1 MQDDLQ
7 EQARS
12 RAAAQTRRRKRRIWV
27 AGLCC
32 AVAAATAYALTRPAL
47 TMTQQTFCGQ
57 EAHTHD
63 ESCYE
68 TILICGQDEQLPVE
82 QPTPHVHTE
91 DCYAAHL
98 VLVCGQEESEEHTH
112 TEDCYQTQYELI
124 CPLEEGE
131 AEDEPEIP
139 AHVHTDACYETRL
152 ICEKPE
158 HTHSLSCYAD
168 AQADLESASVW
179 EQTIPQTLSGQWRA
193 DVVAVAESQLGYAAS
208 TRNYIVDEAGG
219 MHGYTRY
226 GAWYGSPYGEWC
238 AMFASFCLH
247 YAGVPEDSIPAQAGC
262 IRWTEQLQALGRY
275 AAAGAAAP
283 QPGDLVFFDTGSDGY
298 ADHVA
303 LVAEVSADGAS
314 LTTIEGN
321 VGGCVVRKQHALDE
335 AGLLGF
341 GILPEQEDNGETPE
355 EPAEPETPARTPLCG
370 HEEHAHTADCY
381 DETGALICT
390 LEEHTHVESCYQ
402 TAAEKTP
409 LCGHEAHTHT
419 ADCYDETGAL
429 ICALEEH
436 THTDACYEPAAEKT
450 PLCGLEEHTHTED
463 CYSADGTLVCELP
476 EHTHTDACYEAA
488 STQRFSYADAQLQL
502 TLTVE
507 SAQPLP
513 EGTELDVQAT
523 DAAVFSG
530 LSDGEA
536 SDGTEQ
542 WIVRQLALVQSGEA
556 LDTAAYRMT
565 AEIAVTDAVLQPLLG
580 QLDALDE
587 AAPEAETGVTLAVMQ
602 AGDEGLQELDSATIS
617 AEEAAPVFT
626 VSVQSGT
633 IAVLATTA
641 NPSYTVQYYAYIPRF
656 ATNGE
661 KELTVFDTSG
671 GVLPTNGGTNETKS
685 IYLTPTGQNTTKNA
699 GNATPNYHVATTS
712 ELTKMYAANEFEYI
726 KAPNPSY
733 INKLIDSSSYELKQI
748 WVLRDG
754 KDEVSTNEA
763 DWTIYD
769 DPANVH
775 FTNRDLKDEDGAS
788 AQNII
793 YLDSTKR
800 NVLRLV
806 YDTKEADFTTSATFY
821 DYDIS
826 SGQNN
831 NGSWRTGITGINSES
846 NYGTS
851 RNGARTW
858 KSYCDVLAFGNDN
871 CGTGMSRYK
880 FDGVFL
886 NKHSTQYN
894 DGNTDYTLPY
904 HEYGCTFG
912 LASGLHVIRSAD
924 GTIDSSKSTIIYNEW
939 LVAPYLFN
947 DGSANGKHTYD
958 NSSLTFTRVGD
969 TYTLSSASVNGV
981 GSIDGLQ
988 NFFHPSPNAS
998 TTHTHILTNDFWPL
1012 DGATVKTDP
1021 LFGGSSIVN
1030 FQGFDPVGKVAAD
1043 GRVTNG
1049 EWKDLPGSFPGSDD
1063 GRAHN
1068 SFFGMQYAVTFTL
1081 TPDYVGPLD
1090 YTFFGDD
1097 DMWVFLDDTLVCDIG
1112 GVHSSVGEYV
1122 NLWNYIDADRTKDEQ
1137 HTLTFFY
1144 TERGASGS
1152 TCYMNFTLPSV
1163 SGVNIEQ
1170 KTGDLEISKQV
1181 IGEDDP
1187 DKGKEFTFGI
1197 KFTDANG
1204 SRIWD
1209 DYAYTRMKNDGSTE
1223 TDLVLH
1229 NGSQFS
1235 LKAGE
1240 TIRIKY
1246 LPIGLRYEITELDP
1260 DGYTVTN
1267 TVDGVLSGGGTAQ
1280 GTIIKDVPGTVV
1292 FTNTMKKVGL
1302 TLQKLDQDGKPLK
1315 GAVFELKN
1323 AADALVYA
1331 MKDTDS
1337 TSGQILYTVPSSGAN
1352 QIQSG
1357 ALYYIA
1363 LAEDPSFVI
1372 GQDASAEKHDATL
1385 QKKADNGLQK
1395 FRVYRQADGSYS
1407 FYCEQSQFWLDLD
1420 GRGLTNGTLIH
1431 FWSNAGHPTTEDAQK
1446 WYLIANGDGTFK
1458 IKPRVAVLAQ
1468 SKAVLDLNGATIAEG
1483 QRIQVWTDNASP
1495 AQKWL
1500 LVPMEEAAAP
1510 ETTKELAVD
1519 DGGVLRLAGL
1529 LPGSYTLSETKAPG
1543 GYQKLSQPISFRV
1556 GADGRIT
1563 LADGTITDAIVAND
1577 GILQVRNRHEDLTL
1591 TLKKELV
1598 NSQSTQKFR
1607 FTVSY
1612 EINGQTVTETL
1623 GLAGGESG
1631 TLTIPYGAKVTI
1643 TETEH
1648 DGFAVTFK
1656 NSETVLSQDD
1666 TCTIDRM
1673 TADAAITAVNAAGY
1687 ALPGTGG
1694 GALWLQLAGAA
1705 LAALAVLAYN
1715 WINVKKQKAKGR
1727 TRP

>member
-1 MQDDLQ
+1 M
-7 EQARS
+7 
-12 RAAAQTRRRKRRIWV
+12 
-27 AGLCC
+27 
-32 AVAAATAYALTRPAL
+32 
-47 TMTQQTFCGQ
+47 
-57 EAHTHD
+57 
-63 ESCYE
+63 
-68 TILICGQDEQLPVE
+68 
-82 QPTPHVHTE
+82 
-91 DCYAAHL
+91 
-98 VLVCGQEESEEHTH
+98 
-112 TEDCYQTQYELI
+112 
-124 CPLEEGE
+124 
-131 AEDEPEIP
+131 
-139 AHVHTDACYETRL
+139 
-152 ICEKPE
+152 
-158 HTHSLSCYAD
+158 
-168 AQADLESASVW
+168 
-179 EQTIPQTLSGQWRA
+179 
-193 DVVAVAESQLGYAAS
+193 
-208 TRNYIVDEAGG
+208 
-219 MHGYTRY
+219 
-226 GAWYGSPYGEWC
+226 
-238 AMFASFCLH
+238 
-247 YAGVPEDSIPAQAGC
+247 
-262 IRWTEQLQALGRY
+262 
-275 AAAGAAAP
+275 
-283 QPGDLVFFDTGSDGY
+283 
-298 ADHVA
+298 
-303 LVAEVSADGAS
+303 
-314 LTTIEGN
+314 
-321 VGGCVVRKQHALDE
+321 
-335 AGLLGF
+335 
-341 GILPEQEDNGETPE
+341 
-355 EPAEPETPARTPLCG
+355 
-370 HEEHAHTADCY
+370 
-381 DETGALICT
+381 
-390 LEEHTHVESCYQ
+390 
-402 TAAEKTP
+402 
-409 LCGHEAHTHT
+409 
-419 ADCYDETGAL
+419 
-429 ICALEEH
+429 
-436 THTDACYEPAAEKT
+436 
-450 PLCGLEEHTHTED
+450 
-463 CYSADGTLVCELP
+463 
-476 EHTHTDACYEAA
+476 HTDACYEAA

-507 SAQPLP
+507 RAQPLP

-536 SDGTEQ
+536 SGGAEQ
-542 WIVRQLALVQSGEA
+542 RIVRQLALVQSGEA

-565 AEIAVTDAVLQPLLG
+565 AEIAVTDAVLQPLPG

-656 ATNGE
+656 AVSGE
-661 KELTVFDTSG
+661 KTLNVYNTEG
-671 GVLPTNGGTNETKS
+671 ENLPKNGKS
-685 IYLTPTGQNTTKNA
+685 NAQKKNA
-699 GNATPNYHVATTS
+699 GTATQNYKVATTS
-712 ELTKMYAANEFEYI
+712 ELTQMYTANEFEYI

-733 INKLIDSSSYELKQI
+733 INKLIDNSSYELKEI
-748 WVLRDG
+748 WVLKDG
-754 KDEVSTNEA
+754 GNEDRTEET
-763 DWTIYD
+763 DWIRYT
-769 DPANVH
+769 DPSSVH
-775 FTNRDLKDEDGAS
+775 FTNRDLTDEAGAS

-806 YDTKEADFTTSATFY
+806 YDTKEADFTTPATFY
-821 DYDIS
+821 DYNIS
-826 SGQNN
+826 SGQNTD
-831 NGSWRTGITGINSES
+831 GKWRTGITGINSES

-851 RNGARTW
+851 RNGERTW

-880 FDGVFL
+880 FEGIFL
-886 NKHSTQYN
+886 NKHSTQYK

-904 HEYGCTFG
+904 HEYCCTFG
-912 LASGLHVIRSAD
+912 LASGLNVIRSAD

-939 LVAPYLFN
+939 LVAPNLFN
-947 DGSANGKHTYD
+947 EGSANGKHTYD

-1012 DGATVKTDP
+1012 DGATGKTDP
-1021 LFGGSSIVN
+1021 LFGGSSIIN
-1030 FQGFDPVGKVAAD
+1030 SQGFDPVGNVAAD
-1043 GRVTNG
+1043 GTVTNG
-1049 EWKDLPGSFPGSDD
+1049 GWKDLSGSFPGSDD

-1068 SFFGMQYAVTFTL
+1068 SFFSMQYAVTFTL

-1097 DMWVFLDDTLVCDIG
+1097 DIWVFLDDTLVCDIG

-1122 NLWNYIDADRTKDEQ
+1122 NLWDYIDADRTEDEQ

-1170 KTGDLEISKQV
+1170 KTGDLEIRKQI

-1187 DKGKEFTFGI
+1187 DKKFTFDI
-1197 KFTDANG
+1197 KFTNAND

-1209 DYAYTRMKNDGSTE
+1209 DYAYTRTKNDGSTE

-1240 TIRIKY
+1240 IIRIKY

-1267 TVDGVLSGGGTAQ
+1267 TVDGVLSGGGTAR

-1315 GAVFELKN
+1315 DAVFELRN
-1323 AADALVYA
+1323 AAGEVVWAVR
-1331 MKDTDS
+1331 KTEGGS
-1337 TSGQILYTVPSSGAN
+1337 TTYTVPSSGAN

-1363 LAEDPSFVI
+1363 LAEDPNFVI

-1385 QKKADNGLQK
+1385 QQKADNGLQK

-1420 GRGLTNGTLIH
+1420 GRGLTNGTLVH

-1446 WYLIANGDGTFK
+1446 WYLIANSDGTFT
-1458 IKPRVAVLAQ
+1458 IKPRSAVLNQ
-1468 SKAVLDLNGATIAEG
+1468 STAVLDLNTGVASVG
-1483 QRIQVWTDNASP
+1483 QRIQVYKDNGTA

-1500 LVPMEEAAAP
+1500 LVPVEEAAP

-1529 LPGSYTLSETKAPG
+1529 LPGTYTLTETQAPD

-1556 GADGRIT
+1556 GADGTIT
-1563 LADGTITDAIVAND
+1563 LPDGTITDAIVAND

-1591 TLKKELV
+1591 TLRKEFV
-1598 NSQSTQKFR
+1598 NSQSTQTFP
-1607 FTVSY
+1607 FTVS
-1612 EINGQTVTETL
+1612 
-1623 GLAGGESG
+1623 
-1631 TLTIPYGAKVTI
+1631 
-1643 TETEH
+1643 
-1648 DGFAVTFK
+1648 
-1656 NSETVLSQDD
+1656 
-1666 TCTIDRM
+1666 
-1673 TADAAITAVNAAGY
+1673 
-1687 ALPGTGG
+1687 
-1694 GALWLQLAGAA
+1694 
-1705 LAALAVLAYN
+1705 
-1715 WINVKKQKAKGR
+1715 
-1727 TRP
+1727 

>member
-32 AVAAATAYALTRPAL
+32 AVAAATAYALIRPAL

-91 DCYAAHL
+91 DCYAARL
-98 VLVCGQEESEEHTH
+98 VLVCGQAESEEHTH

-131 AEDEPEIP
+131 AEDKPEIT

-390 LEEHTHVESCYQ
+390 LEEHTH
-402 TAAEKTP
+402 
-409 LCGHEAHTHT
+409 
-419 ADCYDETGAL
+419 
-429 ICALEEH
+429 
-436 THTDACYEPAAEKT
+436 TDACYEPAAEKT

-463 CYSADGTLVCELP
+463 CYSADGTLVCELS

-513 EGTELDVQAT
+513 EGTELDVQTA

-536 SDGTEQ
+536 SDGAEQ

-580 QLDALDE
+580 ELDALDE

-656 ATNGE
+656 STNGE

-712 ELTKMYAANEFEYI
+712 ELTQMYTANKFEYI

-733 INKLIDSSSYELKQI
+733 INKLIDNSSYELKQI
-748 WVLRDG
+748 WVLQDG
-754 KDEVSTNEA
+754 KDEASTNEA

-775 FTNRDLKDEDGAS
+775 FTNRNLTDEAGAGE
-788 AQNII
+788 QNII
-793 YLDSTKR
+793 YLDSTSTKR

-821 DYDIS
+821 DYNIS
-826 SGQNN
+826 SGQN
-831 NGSWRTGITGINSES
+831 GDGKWCTGITGINIES
-846 NYGTS
+846 NYPKDNEKTKWS
-851 RNGARTW
+851 DYR
-858 KSYCDVLAFGNDN
+858 DILAFGNAN
-871 CGTGMSRYK
+871 CGTGMANYK
-880 FDGVFL
+880 FNGVYL
-886 NKHSTQYN
+886 NKYSGRN
-894 DGNTDYTLPY
+894 
-904 HEYGCTFG
+904 YGCTFG
-912 LASGLHVIRSAD
+912 LA
-924 GTIDSSKSTIIYNEW
+924 KSLSNGKIVYNDW
-939 LVAPYLFN
+939 LITPDLFN
-947 DGSANGKHTYD
+947 EGNANGKKSFE
-958 NSSLTFTRVGD
+958 NSSLTFSQVGD
-969 TYTLSSASVNGV
+969 TYTLSSASVGTR
-981 GSIDGLQ
+981 SIRGLQ
-988 NFFHPSPNAS
+988 DFFNPSPKTD
-998 TTHTHILTNDFWPL
+998 TTHTHIFTNDFWPL
-1012 DGATVKTDP
+1012 DGVSYTDIQMDP
-1021 LFGGSSIVN
+1021 KFGSYSNPIYY
-1030 FQGFDPVGKVAAD
+1030 QGFASAD
-1043 GRVTNG
+1043 GISGTWG
-1049 EWKDLPGSFPGSDD
+1049 DESTTLPYSDD
-1063 GRAHN
+1063 GQAHN

-1097 DMWVFLDDTLVCDIG
+1097 DMWVFLDHKLVCDIG

-1122 NLWNYIDADRTKDEQ
+1122 NLWDYIRTDRTEDEQ

-1170 KTGDLEISKQV
+1170 KTGDLEIRKQV

-1187 DKGKEFTFGI
+1187 DKDKEFTFDI

-1209 DYAYTRMKNDGSTE
+1209 DYAYTRTKNDGSTE
-1223 TDLVLH
+1223 ADLVLH

-1267 TVDGVLSGGGTAQ
+1267 TVNGVLSGGGSAQ
-1280 GTIIKDVPGTVV
+1280 GTIIKDIPGTVV

-1315 GAVFELKN
+1315 GAVFKLKN
-1323 AADALVYA
+1323 AAGGSVYA

-1337 TSGQILYTVPSSGAN
+1337 SGTIYTVPSSGAN

-1407 FYCEQSQFWLDLD
+1407 FYCEQSQFWIDLD
-1420 GRGLTNGTLIH
+1420 GRGLTNGTLVH
-1431 FWSNAGHPTTEDAQK
+1431 FWSNADHPTTEDAQK

-1458 IKPRVAVLAQ
+1458 INPRSAVLNQ
-1468 SKAVLDLNGATIAEG
+1468 STAVLDLNTGVASVG
-1483 QRIQVWTDNASP
+1483 QRIQVYKDNGTA

-1500 LVPMEEAAAP
+1500 LVPVEEAAAP

-1519 DGGVLRLAGL
+1519 DDGVLQLAGL
-1529 LPGSYTLSETKAPG
+1529 LPGSYTLTETQAPG

-1556 GADGRIT
+1556 GADGTIT

-1598 NSQSTQKFR
+1598 NSQSTQAFR

-1656 NSETVLSQDD
+1656 NSETVLAQSD

-1687 ALPGTGG
+1687 ALSGTGG

-1705 LAALAVLAYN
+1705 LVLLTLPAYN
-1715 WINVKKQKAKGR
+1715 WIKMKKQKVKGR

>member
-7 EQARS
+7 EQTRS

-91 DCYAAHL
+91 DCYAARL
-98 VLVCGQEESEEHTH
+98 VLVCGQAESEEHTH
-112 TEDCYQTQYELI
+112 TEDCCQTQYELI

-262 IRWTEQLQALGRY
+262 IRWVEQLQALGRY

-370 HEEHAHTADCY
+370 HEEH
-381 DETGALICT
+381 
-390 LEEHTHVESCYQ
+390 S
-402 TAAEKTP
+402 
-409 LCGHEAHTHT
+409 HT

-542 WIVRQLALVQSGEA
+542 WIVRQLALAQSGEA

-617 AEEAAPVFT
+617 TEEAAPVFT

-633 IAVLATTA
+633 IAVLASSA
-641 NPSYTVQYYAYIPRF
+641 NPQFTVQYYAEIPRF
-656 ATNGE
+656 DKSGDYP
-661 KELTVFDTSG
+661 LTVFDTSG
-671 GVLPTNGGTNETKS
+671 GVLPGNNTTNKKKS
-685 IYLTPTGQNTTKNA
+685 IYLAKSDKQTPNGVNA
-699 GNATPNYHVATTS
+699 GDRSYYYTVATTNTLTQVYS
-712 ELTKMYAANEFEYI
+712 DNTFAYISSPGLKYIDKLTDNEHYKCREL
-726 KAPNPSY
+726 
-733 INKLIDSSSYELKQI
+733 
-748 WVLRDG
+748 WVLKEGGDPN
-754 KDEVSTNEA
+754 STDQN
-763 DWTIYD
+763 DWTVYQNLD
-769 DPANVH
+769 TVQ
-775 FTNRDLKDEDGAS
+775 FTNRAEVAAENPGTY
-788 AQNII
+788 I
-793 YLDSTKR
+793 YIRPGGQTT
-800 NVLRLV
+800 LRLV
-806 YDTKEADFTTSATFY
+806 YSAMNDFFTSSAVFY
-821 DYDIS
+821 DYDIT
-826 SGQNN
+826 
-831 NGSWRTGITGINSES
+831 NGERDGNAWKTGFAGINQRDNYPAS
-846 NYGTS
+846 NAHTKWGD
-851 RNGARTW
+851 ARDTI
-858 KSYCDVLAFGNDN
+858 AFGNAN
-871 CGTGMSRYK
+871 TGSGMADYK
-880 FDGVFL
+880 FSERYL
-886 NKHSTQYN
+886 NKYSGV
-894 DGNTDYTLPY
+894 DDDF
-904 HEYGCTFG
+904 GCTFG
-912 LASGLHVIRSAD
+912 LVDSLDESGHIV
-924 GTIDSSKSTIIYNEW
+924 YNEW
-939 LVAPYLFN
+939 LLVPKLFN
-947 DGSANGKHTYD
+947 DGNANGKKTYSG
-958 NSSLTFTRVGD
+958 SSLTFNRVGD
-969 TYTLSSASVNGV
+969 TYTLSSASVAGG
-981 GSIDGLQ
+981 GSVSNLEKLF
-988 NFFHPSPNAS
+988 NPSPVAGTIYDGTANGTN
-998 TTHTHILTNDFWPL
+998 TTGKAIYTNDFWPL
-1012 DGATVKTDP
+1012 DATYNKDPHIGAGTIRYKGYLNEDKLSFESKTEKTGI
-1021 LFGGSSIVN
+1021 FS
-1030 FQGFDPVGKVAAD
+1030 
-1043 GRVTNG
+1043 T
-1049 EWKDLPGSFPGSDD
+1049 SDD

-1068 SFFGMQYAVTFTL
+1068 AYFGMQYAVEFTL
-1081 TPDYVGPLD
+1081 TPDYVGPLE

-1097 DMWVFLDDTLVCDIG
+1097 DMWVFLDQQLVCDIG

-1122 NLWNYIDADRTKDEQ
+1122 NLWDYINKIDGEERTETKT
-1137 HTLTFFY
+1137 HTLTIFY

-1163 SGVNIEQ
+1163 SGVTLKQ
-1170 KTGDLEISKQV
+1170 TTGNLSV
-1181 IGEDDP
+1181 
-1187 DKGKEFTFGI
+1187 GKEVVGESDPTKDFTFQATFGSTSA
-1197 KFTDANG
+1197 FAYYRFDANG
-1204 SRIWD
+1204 IRVD
-1209 DYAYTRMKNDGSTE
+1209 
-1223 TDLVLH
+1223 TDQELLLSS
-1229 NGSQFS
+1229 GQTFT

-1240 TIRIKY
+1240 HVEFQN
-1246 LPIGLRYEITELDP
+1246 LPIGMQYSFKETDYS
-1260 DGYTVTN
+1260 GYSVTN
-1267 TVDGVLSGGGTAQ
+1267 TVNGVVSAGANATGVL
-1280 GTIIKDVPGTVV
+1280 IKDMLNEVI
-1292 FTNTMKKVGL
+1292 FTNTRGTVPL
-1302 TLQKLDQDGKPLK
+1302 TLQKLDQDGKPFK

-1357 ALYYIA
+1357 ALYYIV
-1363 LAEDPSFVI
+1363 LAAEPSFVI

-1385 QKKADNGLQK
+1385 QQKADNGLQK

-1420 GRGLTNGTLIH
+1420 GRGLTNGTLVH
-1431 FWSNAGHPTTEDAQK
+1431 FWSNADRPTTEDAQK

-1483 QRIQVWTDNASP
+1483 QRIQVGTDNASP

-1500 LVPMEEAAAP
+1500 LVPVEEAEAP
-1510 ETTKELAVD
+1510 KTTKELAVD

-1529 LPGSYTLSETKAPG
+1529 LPGSYTLTETKAPG
-1543 GYQKLSQPISFRV
+1543 GYQKLSPSISFRV
-1556 GADGRIT
+1556 GADGTIT

-1591 TLKKELV
+1591 TLRKELV

-1612 EINGQTVTETL
+1612 EINGQTVPETRE
-1623 GLAGGESG
+1623 LAGGESG
-1631 TLTIPYGAKVTI
+1631 TLKIPYGAAVTI

-1656 NSETVLSQDD
+1656 NSETVLSQGN

-1705 LAALAVLAYN
+1705 LVLLTLPAYN
-1715 WINVKKQKAKGR
+1715 WIKMKKQKAKGR
-1727 TRP
+1727 TRQ

>member
-1 MQDDLQ
+1 
-7 EQARS
+7 
-12 RAAAQTRRRKRRIWV
+12 
-27 AGLCC
+27 
-32 AVAAATAYALTRPAL
+32 
-47 TMTQQTFCGQ
+47 MTQQTFCGQ

-390 LEEHTHVESCYQ
+390 LEEHTH
-402 TAAEKTP
+402 
-409 LCGHEAHTHT
+409 
-419 ADCYDETGAL
+419 
-429 ICALEEH
+429 
-436 THTDACYEPAAEKT
+436 TDACYEPAAEKT

-463 CYSADGTLVCELP
+463 CYSADGTLVCALP

-513 EGTELDVQAT
+513 EGTELDVQTA

-602 AGDEGLQELDSATIS
+602 AGDEGLQELDSTTIS
-617 AEEAAPVFT
+617 ATEAAPVFT

-641 NPSYTVQYYAYIPRF
+641 NPSYTVQYYVYIPRF
-656 ATNGE
+656 AVSGE
-661 KELTVFDTSG
+661 KTLNVYNTEG
-671 GVLPTNGGTNETKS
+671 KRLPKNGINNAQKQ
-685 IYLTPTGQNTTKNA
+685 IFLTPAEGTTTKNA
-699 GNATPNYHVATTS
+699 GTRTQNYKVATTD
-712 ELTKMYAANEFEYI
+712 ELTQMYTANEFEYI

-733 INKLIDSSSYELKQI
+733 INKLIDNSSYELKQI
-748 WVLRDG
+748 WVLQDG
-754 KDEVSTNEA
+754 KDEASTNEA

-821 DYDIS
+821 DYNIS
-826 SGQNN
+826 SGQN
-831 NGSWRTGITGINSES
+831 GDGKWCTGITGINIES
-846 NYGTS
+846 NYPKDNEKTKWS
-851 RNGARTW
+851 DYR
-858 KSYCDVLAFGNDN
+858 DILAFGNAN
-871 CGTGMSRYK
+871 CGTGMANYK
-880 FDGVFL
+880 FNGVYL
-886 NKHSTQYN
+886 NKYSGRN
-894 DGNTDYTLPY
+894 
-904 HEYGCTFG
+904 YGCTFG
-912 LASGLHVIRSAD
+912 LA
-924 GTIDSSKSTIIYNEW
+924 KSLSNGKIVYNDW
-939 LVAPYLFN
+939 LITPDLFN
-947 DGSANGKHTYD
+947 EGNANGKKSFE
-958 NSSLTFTRVGD
+958 NSSLTFSQVGD
-969 TYTLSSASVNGV
+969 TYTLSSASVGTR
-981 GSIDGLQ
+981 SISGLQ
-988 NFFHPSPNAS
+988 DFFNPSPKTD
-998 TTHTHILTNDFWPL
+998 TTHTHIFTNDFWPL
-1012 DGATVKTDP
+1012 DGVSYTDIQMDP
-1021 LFGGSSIVN
+1021 KFGSYSNPIYY
-1030 FQGFDPVGKVAAD
+1030 QGFASAD
-1043 GRVTNG
+1043 GISGTWG
-1049 EWKDLPGSFPGSDD
+1049 DESKTLPYSDD
-1063 GRAHN
+1063 GQAHN

-1122 NLWNYIDADRTKDEQ
+1122 NLWNYIDADRTEDEQ

-1152 TCYMNFTLPSV
+1152 TCYMNFALPSV

-1187 DKGKEFTFGI
+1187 DKDKEFTFDI

-1209 DYAYTRMKNDGSTE
+1209 DYAYTRTKNDGSTE
-1223 TDLVLH
+1223 ADLVLH

-1267 TVDGVLSGGGTAQ
+1267 TVDGVLSGGGSAQ
-1280 GTIIKDVPGTVV
+1280 GTIIKDIPGTVV

-1323 AADALVYA
+1323 AADNPVYA

-1337 TSGQILYTVPSSGAN
+1337 ASGQILYTVPSSGAN

-1385 QKKADNGLQK
+1385 QQKADNGLQK

-1407 FYCEQSQFWLDLD
+1407 FYCEQSQLWLDLD
-1420 GRGLTNGTLIH
+1420 GRGLTNGTLVH
-1431 FWSNAGHPTTEDAQK
+1431 FWSNADHPTTEDAQK

-1500 LVPMEEAAAP
+1500 LVPVEEAAAP
-1510 ETTKELAVD
+1510 KTTKELAVD

-1529 LPGSYTLSETKAPG
+1529 LPGSYTLTETKAPG
-1543 GYQKLSQPISFRV
+1543 GYQKLSPSISFRV
-1556 GADGRIT
+1556 GADGTIT
-1563 LADGTITDAIVAND
+1563 LADGTITDAAVEN
-1577 GILQVRNRHEDLTL
+1577 GVLQVRNRHDDLTL
-1591 TLKKELV
+1591 TLTKALV
-1598 NSQSTQKFR
+1598 NSRTTQSFP

-1612 EINGQTVTETL
+1612 TADGQTFTQE
-1623 GLAGGESG
+1623 LALANGASG
-1631 TLTIPYGAKVTI
+1631 KLQIPYGAEVTI
-1643 TETEH
+1643 TETAH

-1656 NSETVLSQDD
+1656 SGETLLSSGDSY
-1666 TCTIDRM
+1666 TFKM

>member
-7 EQARS
+7 EQTRS
-12 RAAAQTRRRKRRIWV
+12 HAAAQTRRRKRRIWV

-98 VLVCGQEESEEHTH
+98 VLVCGREESEEHTH
-112 TEDCYQTQYELI
+112 TEDCCQTQYELI

-275 AAAGAAAP
+275 AAAGTAAP

-303 LVAEVSADGAS
+303 LVAEVSADSAS

-341 GILPEQEDNGETPE
+341 GILPEQEDGGETPD

-370 HEEHAHTADCY
+370 HEAHTHTADCY

-463 CYSADGTLVCELP
+463 CYSADGTLVCALP

-513 EGTELDVQAT
+513 EGTELDVQTA

-530 LSDGEA
+530 LSDGET

-580 QLDALDE
+580 ELDALDE

-656 ATNGE
+656 AVSGE
-661 KELTVFDTSG
+661 KALTVFDTSG
-671 GVLPTNGGTNETKS
+671 GILPTNDGTNKPKS
-685 IYLTPTGQNTTKNA
+685 IYLTPTGNTTGKNA
-699 GNATPNYHVATTS
+699 GNATPSYKVATTE
-712 ELTKMYAANEFEYI
+712 ELTRMYSDNQFEYV

-733 INKLIDSSSYELKQI
+733 IDKLIDSSNYELKEI
-748 WVLRDG
+748 WVLNEG
-754 KDEVSTNEA
+754 SDETSTEAA
-763 DWTIYD
+763 DWTRYT
-769 DPANVH
+769 DPSSVH
-775 FTNRDLKDEDGAS
+775 FTNRNLKDEAGA
-788 AQNII
+788 AEQDII

-806 YDTKEADFTTSATFY
+806 YDTKEADFTTPATFY

-826 SGQNN
+826 SGQND
-831 NGSWRTGITGINSES
+831 NGRWRTGITGINSES

-851 RNGARTW
+851 RNGKRTW
-858 KSYCDVLAFGNDN
+858 NSYCDVLAFGNDN

-894 DGNTDYTLPY
+894 DGNTDHTLPY

-939 LVAPYLFN
+939 LVAPNLFN
-947 DGSANGKHTYD
+947 EDSANGKHTYD

-1012 DGATVKTDP
+1012 DGATDKTDP

-1043 GRVTNG
+1043 GTVTNG
-1049 EWKDLPGSFPGSDD
+1049 SWKDLSGSFPGSDD
-1063 GRAHN
+1063 GQAHN

-1097 DMWVFLDDTLVCDIG
+1097 DMRVFLDDTLVCDIG

-1122 NLWNYIDADRTKDEQ
+1122 DLWDYIRTGRTEDEQ

-1170 KTGDLEISKQV
+1170 KTGDLEIRKQV
-1181 IGEDDP
+1181 IGEDDS
-1187 DKGKEFTFGI
+1187 DKKFTFDI

-1363 LAEDPSFVI
+1363 LASAPNFVI
-1372 GQDASAEKHDATL
+1372 GQNSSLDQNDAQLQEKTGSSA
-1385 QKKADNGLQK
+1385 QKMY
-1395 FRVYRQADGSYS
+1395 VVRQTDGSYS
-1407 FYCEQSQFWLDLD
+1407 FRCEENKRYLDLD
-1420 GRGLTNGTLIH
+1420 SANLEDGHLVHFYPGENGNDDTPHTN
-1431 FWSNAGHPTTEDAQK
+1431 QK

-1483 QRIQVWTDNASP
+1483 RRIQVWTDNGTA

-1500 LVPMEEAAAP
+1500 LVPVEEAEAP
-1510 ETTKELAVD
+1510 KTTKELAVD

-1556 GADGRIT
+1556 GADGTIT
-1563 LADGTITDAIVAND
+1563 LADGTITDAAVEK
-1577 GILQVRNRHEDLTL
+1577 GVLQVRNRHDDLTL
-1591 TLKKELV
+1591 TLTKALV

-1612 EINGQTVTETL
+1612 TADGQTFTQKLE
-1623 GLAGGESG
+1623 LAGGESG

-1656 NSETVLSQDD
+1656 NSETVLAQDD
-1666 TCTIDRM
+1666 TCTIERM

-1705 LAALAVLAYN
+1705 LVLLTLPAYN
-1715 WINVKKQKAKGR
+1715 WIKTKKQKAKGR
-1727 TRP
+1727 ARQ

>member
-1 MQDDLQ
+1 M
-7 EQARS
+7 
-12 RAAAQTRRRKRRIWV
+12 
-27 AGLCC
+27 
-32 AVAAATAYALTRPAL
+32 
-47 TMTQQTFCGQ
+47 
-57 EAHTHD
+57 
-63 ESCYE
+63 
-68 TILICGQDEQLPVE
+68 
-82 QPTPHVHTE
+82 
-91 DCYAAHL
+91 
-98 VLVCGQEESEEHTH
+98 
-112 TEDCYQTQYELI
+112 
-124 CPLEEGE
+124 
-131 AEDEPEIP
+131 
-139 AHVHTDACYETRL
+139 
-152 ICEKPE
+152 
-158 HTHSLSCYAD
+158 
-168 AQADLESASVW
+168 
-179 EQTIPQTLSGQWRA
+179 
-193 DVVAVAESQLGYAAS
+193 
-208 TRNYIVDEAGG
+208 
-219 MHGYTRY
+219 
-226 GAWYGSPYGEWC
+226 
-238 AMFASFCLH
+238 
-247 YAGVPEDSIPAQAGC
+247 
-262 IRWTEQLQALGRY
+262 
-275 AAAGAAAP
+275 
-283 QPGDLVFFDTGSDGY
+283 
-298 ADHVA
+298 
-303 LVAEVSADGAS
+303 AEVSADGAS

-390 LEEHTHVESCYQ
+390 LEEHTH
-402 TAAEKTP
+402 
-409 LCGHEAHTHT
+409 
-419 ADCYDETGAL
+419 
-429 ICALEEH
+429 
-436 THTDACYEPAAEKT
+436 TDACYEPAVEKT

-463 CYSADGTLVCELP
+463 CYSADGTLVCELS

-513 EGTELDVQAT
+513 EDTELDVQTA

-536 SDGTEQ
+536 SDGAEQ

-656 ATNGE
+656 AVSGAKTLNVYNTEGKNLPKNGRYNAQ
-661 KELTVFDTSG
+661 KQIF
-671 GVLPTNGGTNETKS
+671 
-685 IYLTPTGQNTTKNA
+685 LTPAEGTTTKNA
-699 GNATPNYHVATTS
+699 GTATQNYKVATTD
-712 ELTKMYAANEFEYI
+712 ELTQMYTANEFEYI

-733 INKLIDSSSYELKQI
+733 INKLIDNSSYELKEI
-748 WVLRDG
+748 WVLKDG
-754 KDEVSTNEA
+754 GSEDSTEET
-763 DWTIYD
+763 DWIRYT
-769 DPANVH
+769 DPSNVH
-775 FTNRDLKDEDGAS
+775 FTNRNLTDEAGAGE
-788 AQNII
+788 QNII

-806 YDTKEADFTTSATFY
+806 YDTKEADFTTPATFY

-831 NGSWRTGITGINSES
+831 NGRWRTGITGINSAS

-851 RNGARTW
+851 RNGKRTW
-858 KSYCDVLAFGNDN
+858 NSYCDVLAFGNDN

-880 FDGVFL
+880 FEGVFL
-886 NKHSTQYN
+886 NKHSTQYK
-894 DGNTDYTLPY
+894 DGNTDYTLPC

-912 LASGLHVIRSAD
+912 LASGLHVSRSAD

-947 DGSANGKHTYD
+947 DGNAKGKHTYD

-988 NFFHPSPNAS
+988 NFFHPSPNTS

-1012 DGATVKTDP
+1012 DGATDKTDP
-1021 LFGGSSIVN
+1021 LFGSSSIVN
-1030 FQGFDPVGKVAAD
+1030 FQGFDPVGNVAAD
-1043 GRVTNG
+1043 GTVTNG
-1049 EWKDLPGSFPGSDD
+1049 GWKDLSGSFPGSDD

-1122 NLWNYIDADRTKDEQ
+1122 NLWDYIRTGRTEDEQ

-1170 KTGDLEISKQV
+1170 KTGDLEISKPV

-1187 DKGKEFTFGI
+1187 DKDKEFTFDI

-1209 DYAYTRMKNDGSTE
+1209 DYAYTRTKNDGSTE
-1223 TDLVLH
+1223 ADLVLH

-1267 TVDGVLSGGGTAQ
+1267 TVDGVLSGGGSAQ

-1323 AADALVYA
+1323 AAGDPVYA

-1385 QKKADNGLQK
+1385 QQKADNGLQK
-1395 FRVYRQADGSYS
+1395 FCVYRQADGSYS

-1420 GRGLTNGTLIH
+1420 GRGLTNGTLVH
-1431 FWSNAGHPTTEDAQK
+1431 FWSNADHPTTEDAQK

-1458 IKPRVAVLAQ
+1458 IKPRSAVLNQ
-1468 SKAVLDLNGATIAEG
+1468 STAVLDLNAGIASVG
-1483 QRIQVWTDNASP
+1483 QKI
-1495 AQKWL
+1495 
-1500 LVPMEEAAAP
+1500 
-1510 ETTKELAVD
+1510 
-1519 DGGVLRLAGL
+1519 
-1529 LPGSYTLSETKAPG
+1529 
-1543 GYQKLSQPISFRV
+1543 
-1556 GADGRIT
+1556 
-1563 LADGTITDAIVAND
+1563 
-1577 GILQVRNRHEDLTL
+1577 
-1591 TLKKELV
+1591 
-1598 NSQSTQKFR
+1598 
-1607 FTVSY
+1607 
-1612 EINGQTVTETL
+1612 
-1623 GLAGGESG
+1623 
-1631 TLTIPYGAKVTI
+1631 
-1643 TETEH
+1643 
-1648 DGFAVTFK
+1648 
-1656 NSETVLSQDD
+1656 
-1666 TCTIDRM
+1666 
-1673 TADAAITAVNAAGY
+1673 
-1687 ALPGTGG
+1687 
-1694 GALWLQLAGAA
+1694 
-1705 LAALAVLAYN
+1705 
-1715 WINVKKQKAKGR
+1715 
-1727 TRP
+1727 

>member
-7 EQARS
+7 EQTRS

-57 EAHTHD
+57 EA
-63 ESCYE
+63 
-68 TILICGQDEQLPVE
+68 
-82 QPTPHVHTE
+82 
-91 DCYAAHL
+91 
-98 VLVCGQEESEEHTH
+98 
-112 TEDCYQTQYELI
+112 
-124 CPLEEGE
+124 
-131 AEDEPEIP
+131 
-139 AHVHTDACYETRL
+139 
-152 ICEKPE
+152 

-262 IRWTEQLQALGRY
+262 IRWVEQLQALGRY

-370 HEEHAHTADCY
+370 HEEHSHTADCY

-409 LCGHEAHTHT
+409 LCEHEAHTHT

-476 EHTHTDACYEAA
+476 EHTHTDTCYEAA

-536 SDGTEQ
+536 SDGAEQ

-641 NPSYTVQYYAYIPRF
+641 NPSYTVQYYVYIPRF
-656 ATNGE
+656 AVSGE
-661 KELTVFDTSG
+661 KTLNVYNTEG
-671 GVLPTNGGTNETKS
+671 KRLPKNGINNAQKQ
-685 IYLTPTGQNTTKNA
+685 IFLTPAEGTTTKNA
-699 GNATPNYHVATTS
+699 GTRTQNYKVATTD
-712 ELTKMYAANEFEYI
+712 ELTQMYTANEFEYI

-733 INKLIDSSSYELKQI
+733 INKLIDNSSYELKQI
-748 WVLRDG
+748 WVLQDG
-754 KDEVSTNEA
+754 KDEASTNEA

-821 DYDIS
+821 DYNIS
-826 SGQNN
+826 SGQN
-831 NGSWRTGITGINSES
+831 GDGKWCTGITGINIES
-846 NYGTS
+846 NYPKDNEKTKWS
-851 RNGARTW
+851 DYR
-858 KSYCDVLAFGNDN
+858 DILAFGNAN
-871 CGTGMSRYK
+871 CGTGMANYK
-880 FDGVFL
+880 FNGVYL
-886 NKHSTQYN
+886 NKYSGRN
-894 DGNTDYTLPY
+894 
-904 HEYGCTFG
+904 YGCTFG
-912 LASGLHVIRSAD
+912 LA
-924 GTIDSSKSTIIYNEW
+924 KSLSNGKIVYNDW
-939 LVAPYLFN
+939 LITPDLFN
-947 DGSANGKHTYD
+947 EGNANGKKSFE
-958 NSSLTFTRVGD
+958 NSSLTFSQVGD
-969 TYTLSSASVNGV
+969 TYTLSSASVGTR
-981 GSIDGLQ
+981 SISGLQ
-988 NFFHPSPNAS
+988 DFFNPSPKTD
-998 TTHTHILTNDFWPL
+998 TTHTHIFTNDFWPL
-1012 DGATVKTDP
+1012 DGVSYTDIQMDP
-1021 LFGGSSIVN
+1021 KFGSYSNPIYY
-1030 FQGFDPVGKVAAD
+1030 QGFASAD
-1043 GRVTNG
+1043 GISGTWG
-1049 EWKDLPGSFPGSDD
+1049 DESKTLPYSDD
-1063 GRAHN
+1063 GQAHN

-1122 NLWNYIDADRTKDEQ
+1122 NLWNYIDADRTEDEQ

-1152 TCYMNFTLPSV
+1152 TCYMNFALPSV

-1187 DKGKEFTFGI
+1187 DKDKEFTFDI

-1209 DYAYTRMKNDGSTE
+1209 DYAYTRTKNDGSTE
-1223 TDLVLH
+1223 ADLVLH

-1267 TVDGVLSGGGTAQ
+1267 TVDGVLSGGGSAQ
-1280 GTIIKDVPGTVV
+1280 GTIIKDIPGTVV

-1323 AADALVYA
+1323 AADNPVYA

-1337 TSGQILYTVPSSGAN
+1337 ASGQILYTVPSSGAN

-1357 ALYYIA
+1357 ALYCIA

-1385 QKKADNGLQK
+1385 QQKADNGLQK

-1420 GRGLTNGTLIH
+1420 GRGLTNGTLVH
-1431 FWSNAGHPTTEDAQK
+1431 FWSNADRPTTEDAQK

-1483 QRIQVWTDNASP
+1483 QRIQVWTDNGSP

-1500 LVPMEEAAAP
+1500 LVPVEEAAAP

-1529 LPGSYTLSETKAPG
+1529 LPGSYTLTETKAPD

-1612 EINGQTVTETL
+1612 EINGQTVTQEL
-1623 GLAGGESG
+1623 ELAGGESKE
-1631 TLTIPYGAKVTI
+1631 LSIPYGAAVTI
-1643 TETEH
+1643 IETEH

-1656 NSETVLSQDD
+1656 NAETVLAQGD
-1666 TCTIDRM
+1666 TCTIERM

>member
-1 MQDDLQ
+1 M
-7 EQARS
+7 
-12 RAAAQTRRRKRRIWV
+12 
-27 AGLCC
+27 
-32 AVAAATAYALTRPAL
+32 
-47 TMTQQTFCGQ
+47 
-57 EAHTHD
+57 
-63 ESCYE
+63 
-68 TILICGQDEQLPVE
+68 
-82 QPTPHVHTE
+82 
-91 DCYAAHL
+91 
-98 VLVCGQEESEEHTH
+98 
-112 TEDCYQTQYELI
+112 
-124 CPLEEGE
+124 
-131 AEDEPEIP
+131 
-139 AHVHTDACYETRL
+139 
-152 ICEKPE
+152 
-158 HTHSLSCYAD
+158 
-168 AQADLESASVW
+168 
-179 EQTIPQTLSGQWRA
+179 
-193 DVVAVAESQLGYAAS
+193 
-208 TRNYIVDEAGG
+208 
-219 MHGYTRY
+219 
-226 GAWYGSPYGEWC
+226 
-238 AMFASFCLH
+238 
-247 YAGVPEDSIPAQAGC
+247 
-262 IRWTEQLQALGRY
+262 
-275 AAAGAAAP
+275 
-283 QPGDLVFFDTGSDGY
+283 
-298 ADHVA
+298 
-303 LVAEVSADGAS
+303 
-314 LTTIEGN
+314 
-321 VGGCVVRKQHALDE
+321 
-335 AGLLGF
+335 
-341 GILPEQEDNGETPE
+341 
-355 EPAEPETPARTPLCG
+355 
-370 HEEHAHTADCY
+370 
-381 DETGALICT
+381 
-390 LEEHTHVESCYQ
+390 
-402 TAAEKTP
+402 
-409 LCGHEAHTHT
+409 
-419 ADCYDETGAL
+419 
-429 ICALEEH
+429 
-436 THTDACYEPAAEKT
+436 EKT

-463 CYSADGTLVCELP
+463 CYSADGTLVCALP

-556 LDTAAYRMT
+556 LDTAVYRMT

-633 IAVLATTA
+633 IAVLASSA
-641 NPSYTVQYYAYIPRF
+641 NPQFTVQYYAEIPRF
-656 ATNGE
+656 DKSGDYP
-661 KELTVFDTSG
+661 LTVFDTSG
-671 GVLPTNGGTNETKS
+671 GVLPGNNTTNKKKS
-685 IYLTPTGQNTTKNA
+685 IYLAKSDEQTPNGVNA
-699 GNATPNYHVATTS
+699 GNSSYYYTVATTNTLTQVYS
-712 ELTKMYAANEFEYI
+712 DNTFAYISSPGLKYIDKLTDNEHYKCREL
-726 KAPNPSY
+726 
-733 INKLIDSSSYELKQI
+733 
-748 WVLRDG
+748 WVLKEGGDPN
-754 KDEVSTNEA
+754 STDHNN
-763 DWTIYD
+763 WTVYQNLD
-769 DPANVH
+769 AVQ
-775 FTNRDLKDEDGAS
+775 FTNRAEIAAENPGTY
-788 AQNII
+788 I
-793 YLDSTKR
+793 YIRPGGQTT
-800 NVLRLV
+800 LRLV
-806 YDTKEADFTTSATFY
+806 YSAMNDFFTSSAAFY
-821 DYDIS
+821 DYDITD
-826 SGQNN
+826 GNKE
-831 NGSWRTGITGINSES
+831 GDYWLTGTSGINSKS
-846 NYGTS
+846 NYPTNNAKTKWTDY
-851 RNGARTW
+851 R
-858 KSYCDVLAFGNDN
+858 DILAFGNAN
-871 CGTGMSRYK
+871 CGTGMANYK
-880 FDGVFL
+880 FNGVYL
-886 NKHSTQYN
+886 NKYSGRN
-894 DGNTDYTLPY
+894 
-904 HEYGCTFG
+904 YGCTFG
-912 LASGLHVIRSAD
+912 LA
-924 GTIDSSKSTIIYNEW
+924 KSLSNRKIVYNDW
-939 LVAPYLFN
+939 LITPDLFN
-947 DGSANGKHTYD
+947 EGNANGKKSFE
-958 NSSLTFTRVGD
+958 NSSLTFSQVGD
-969 TYTLSSASVNGV
+969 TYTLSSASVGTR
-981 GSIDGLQ
+981 SISGLQ
-988 NFFHPSPNAS
+988 DFFNPSPKTD
-998 TTHTHILTNDFWPL
+998 TTHTHIFTNDFWPL
-1012 DGATVKTDP
+1012 DGVSYTDIQMDP
-1021 LFGGSSIVN
+1021 KFGSYSNPIYY
-1030 FQGFDPVGKVAAD
+1030 QGFASAD
-1043 GRVTNG
+1043 GISGTWG
-1049 EWKDLPGSFPGSDD
+1049 DESTTLPYSDD
-1063 GRAHN
+1063 GQAHN

-1097 DMWVFLDDTLVCDIG
+1097 DMWVFLDHKLVCDIG

-1122 NLWNYIDADRTKDEQ
+1122 NLWDYIRTGRTEDEQ

-1152 TCYMNFTLPSV
+1152 TCYMNFALPSV

-1187 DKGKEFTFGI
+1187 DKDKEFTFDI

-1209 DYAYTRMKNDGSTE
+1209 DYAYTRTKNDGSTE
-1223 TDLVLH
+1223 ADLVLH

-1267 TVDGVLSGGGTAQ
+1267 TVDGVLSGGGSAQ
-1280 GTIIKDVPGTVV
+1280 GTIIKDIPGTVV

-1323 AADALVYA
+1323 AADNPVYA

-1337 TSGQILYTVPSSGAN
+1337 ASGQILYTVPSSGAN

-1363 LAEDPSFVI
+1363 LAEAPSFVI
-1372 GQDASAEKHDATL
+1372 GQNSSLGQNDAQL
-1385 QKKADNGLQK
+1385 QKKTGNSAQK
-1395 FRVYRQADGSYS
+1395 MYVVRQTDGSYS
-1407 FYCEQSQFWLDLD
+1407 FRCEENKRYLDLD
-1420 GRGLTNGTLIH
+1420 SANLEDGHLVHFYPGENGNDDTPHTN
-1431 FWSNAGHPTTEDAQK
+1431 QK

-1483 QRIQVWTDNASP
+1483 QRIQVWTDNGSP

-1500 LVPMEEAAAP
+1500 LVPVEEAAAP

-1529 LPGSYTLSETKAPG
+1529 LPGSYTLTETKAPG
-1543 GYQKLSQPISFRV
+1543 GYQKLSPSISFRV
-1556 GADGRIT
+1556 GADGTIT
-1563 LADGTITDAIVAND
+1563 LADGTITDAIVADD

-1612 EINGQTVTETL
+1612 EINGQTVTETRE
-1623 GLAGGESG
+1623 LASGESG
-1631 TLTIPYGAKVTI
+1631 TLKIPYGAAVTI

-1656 NSETVLSQDD
+1656 NSETVLSQGN

-1687 ALPGTGG
+1687 ALSGTGG

>member
-1 MQDDLQ
+1 M
-7 EQARS
+7 
-12 RAAAQTRRRKRRIWV
+12 
-27 AGLCC
+27 
-32 AVAAATAYALTRPAL
+32 
-47 TMTQQTFCGQ
+47 
-57 EAHTHD
+57 
-63 ESCYE
+63 
-68 TILICGQDEQLPVE
+68 
-82 QPTPHVHTE
+82 
-91 DCYAAHL
+91 
-98 VLVCGQEESEEHTH
+98 
-112 TEDCYQTQYELI
+112 
-124 CPLEEGE
+124 
-131 AEDEPEIP
+131 
-139 AHVHTDACYETRL
+139 
-152 ICEKPE
+152 
-158 HTHSLSCYAD
+158 
-168 AQADLESASVW
+168 
-179 EQTIPQTLSGQWRA
+179 
-193 DVVAVAESQLGYAAS
+193 
-208 TRNYIVDEAGG
+208 
-219 MHGYTRY
+219 
-226 GAWYGSPYGEWC
+226 
-238 AMFASFCLH
+238 
-247 YAGVPEDSIPAQAGC
+247 
-262 IRWTEQLQALGRY
+262 
-275 AAAGAAAP
+275 
-283 QPGDLVFFDTGSDGY
+283 
-298 ADHVA
+298 
-303 LVAEVSADGAS
+303 AEVSADGAS

-321 VGGCVVRKQHALDE
+321 VGGCVVRKQHVLDE

-355 EPAEPETPARTPLCG
+355 EPAEPETPARTPLCR

-390 LEEHTHVESCYQ
+390 LEEHTHTDACYEP
-402 TAAEKTP
+402 AVEKTP

-419 ADCYDETGAL
+419 
-429 ICALEEH
+429 
-436 THTDACYEPAAEKT
+436 DACYEPAEKT

-463 CYSADGTLVCELP
+463 CYSADGTLVCALP

-536 SDGTEQ
+536 SGGAEQ
-542 WIVRQLALVQSGEA
+542 RIVRQLALVQSGEA

-565 AEIAVTDAVLQPLLG
+565 AEIAVTDAVLQPLPG

-656 ATNGE
+656 AVSGE
-661 KELTVFDTSG
+661 KTLNVYNTEG
-671 GVLPTNGGTNETKS
+671 ENLPKNGKS
-685 IYLTPTGQNTTKNA
+685 NAQKKNA
-699 GNATPNYHVATTS
+699 GTATQNYKVATTS
-712 ELTKMYAANEFEYI
+712 ELTQMYTANEFEYI

-733 INKLIDSSSYELKQI
+733 INKLIDNSSYELKEI
-748 WVLRDG
+748 WVLKDG
-754 KDEVSTNEA
+754 GNEDRTEET
-763 DWTIYD
+763 DWIRYT
-769 DPANVH
+769 DPSSVH
-775 FTNRDLKDEDGAS
+775 FTNRDLTDEAGAS

-806 YDTKEADFTTSATFY
+806 YDTKEADFTTPATFY
-821 DYDIS
+821 DYNIS
-826 SGQNN
+826 SGQNTD
-831 NGSWRTGITGINSES
+831 GKWRTGITGINSES

-851 RNGARTW
+851 RNGERTW

-880 FDGVFL
+880 FEGIFL
-886 NKHSTQYN
+886 NKHSTQYK

-904 HEYGCTFG
+904 HEYCCTFG
-912 LASGLHVIRSAD
+912 LASGLNVIRSAD

-947 DGSANGKHTYD
+947 DGSAKGKHTYD

-1012 DGATVKTDP
+1012 DGATGKTDP
-1021 LFGGSSIVN
+1021 LFGGSSIIN
-1030 FQGFDPVGKVAAD
+1030 SQGFDPVGNVAAD
-1043 GRVTNG
+1043 GTVTNG
-1049 EWKDLPGSFPGSDD
+1049 GWKDLSGSFPGSDD

-1068 SFFGMQYAVTFTL
+1068 SFFSMQYAVTFTL

-1097 DMWVFLDDTLVCDIG
+1097 DIWVFLDDTLVCDIG

-1122 NLWNYIDADRTKDEQ
+1122 NLWDYIDADRTEDEQ

-1170 KTGDLEISKQV
+1170 KTGDLEIRKQI

-1187 DKGKEFTFGI
+1187 DKKFTFDI
-1197 KFTDANG
+1197 KFTNAND

-1209 DYAYTRMKNDGSTE
+1209 DYAYTRTKNDGSTE

-1240 TIRIKY
+1240 IIRIKY

-1267 TVDGVLSGGGTAQ
+1267 TVDGVLSGGGTAR

-1315 GAVFELKN
+1315 DAVFELRN
-1323 AADALVYA
+1323 AAGEVVRAVR
-1331 MKDTDS
+1331 KTEGGS
-1337 TSGQILYTVPSSGAN
+1337 TTYTVPSSGAN

-1363 LAEDPSFVI
+1363 LAEDPNFVI

-1385 QKKADNGLQK
+1385 QQKADNGLQK

-1420 GRGLTNGTLIH
+1420 GRGLTNGTLVH

-1446 WYLIANGDGTFK
+1446 WYLIANSDGTFT
-1458 IKPRVAVLAQ
+1458 IKPRSAVLNQ
-1468 SKAVLDLNGATIAEG
+1468 STAVLDLNTGVASVG
-1483 QRIQVWTDNASP
+1483 QRIQVYKDNGTA

-1500 LVPMEEAAAP
+1500 LVPVEEAAP

-1529 LPGSYTLSETKAPG
+1529 LPGTYTLTETQAPD

-1556 GADGRIT
+1556 GADGTIT
-1563 LADGTITDAIVAND
+1563 LPDGTITDAIVAND

-1591 TLKKELV
+1591 TLRKELV
-1598 NSQSTQKFR
+1598 NSQSTQTFP
-1607 FTVSY
+1607 FTVS
-1612 EINGQTVTETL
+1612 
-1623 GLAGGESG
+1623 
-1631 TLTIPYGAKVTI
+1631 
-1643 TETEH
+1643 
-1648 DGFAVTFK
+1648 
-1656 NSETVLSQDD
+1656 
-1666 TCTIDRM
+1666 
-1673 TADAAITAVNAAGY
+1673 
-1687 ALPGTGG
+1687 
-1694 GALWLQLAGAA
+1694 
-1705 LAALAVLAYN
+1705 
-1715 WINVKKQKAKGR
+1715 
-1727 TRP
+1727 

>member
-7 EQARS
+7 EQTRS

-63 ESCYE
+63 GSCYE

-91 DCYAAHL
+91 DCYAARL

-262 IRWTEQLQALGRY
+262 IRWVEQLQALGRY
-275 AAAGAAAP
+275 AAAGTAAP
-283 QPGDLVFFDTGSDGY
+283 LPGDLVFFDTGSDGY

-335 AGLLGF
+335 AG
-341 GILPEQEDNGETPE
+341 
-355 EPAEPETPARTPLCG
+355 
-370 HEEHAHTADCY
+370 
-381 DETGALICT
+381 ALICA

-419 ADCYDETGAL
+419 ADCYDETGTL

-436 THTDACYEPAAEKT
+436 THTDACYEPAAEKAPLCGHEAHTHTADCYDETGTLICALEEHTHVESCYQTAAEKT

-463 CYSADGTLVCELP
+463 CCSADGTLVCELS

-513 EGTELDVQAT
+513 EDTELDVQTA

-536 SDGTEQ
+536 SDGAEQ

-617 AEEAAPVFT
+617 AEKAAPVFT

-633 IAVLATTA
+633 IAVLAPTA

-733 INKLIDSSSYELKQI
+733 INKLIDNSSYELKQI

-754 KDEVSTNEA
+754 KDEASTNEA

-775 FTNRDLKDEDGAS
+775 FTNRNLTDEAGAGE
-788 AQNII
+788 QNII
-793 YLDSTKR
+793 YLDSTSTKR

-821 DYDIS
+821 DYNIS
-826 SGQNN
+826 SGQN
-831 NGSWRTGITGINSES
+831 GDGKWCTGITGINIES
-846 NYGTS
+846 NYPRDNEKTKWS
-851 RNGARTW
+851 DYR
-858 KSYCDVLAFGNDN
+858 DILAFGNAN
-871 CGTGMSRYK
+871 CGTGMANYK
-880 FDGVFL
+880 FNGVYL
-886 NKHSTQYN
+886 NKYSGRN
-894 DGNTDYTLPY
+894 
-904 HEYGCTFG
+904 YGCTFG
-912 LASGLHVIRSAD
+912 LA
-924 GTIDSSKSTIIYNEW
+924 KSLSNGKIVYNDW
-939 LVAPYLFN
+939 LITPDLFN
-947 DGSANGKHTYD
+947 AGNANGKKSFE
-958 NSSLTFTRVGD
+958 NSSLTFSQVGD
-969 TYTLSSASVNGV
+969 TYTLSSASVGTR
-981 GSIDGLQ
+981 SIRGLQ
-988 NFFHPSPNAS
+988 DFFNPSPKTD
-998 TTHTHILTNDFWPL
+998 TTHTHIFTNDFWPL
-1012 DGATVKTDP
+1012 DGVSYTDIQMDP
-1021 LFGGSSIVN
+1021 KFGSYSNPIYY
-1030 FQGFDPVGKVAAD
+1030 QGFASAD
-1043 GRVTNG
+1043 GISGTWG
-1049 EWKDLPGSFPGSDD
+1049 DESTTLPYSDD
-1063 GRAHN
+1063 GQAHN

-1122 NLWNYIDADRTKDEQ
+1122 NLWDYIRTGRTEDEQ

-1187 DKGKEFTFGI
+1187 DKAKEFTFDI

-1209 DYAYTRMKNDGSTE
+1209 DYAYTRTKNDGSTE

-1260 DGYTVTN
+1260 GGYTVTN
-1267 TVDGVLSGGGTAQ
+1267 TVDGVLSGGRTAQ

-1458 IKPRVAVLAQ
+1458 IKPRSAVLNQ
-1468 SKAVLDLNGATIAEG
+1468 STAVLDLNTGVASVG
-1483 QRIQVWTDNASP
+1483 QRIQVYKDNGTA

-1500 LVPMEEAAAP
+1500 LVPVEEAAAP

-1519 DGGVLRLAGL
+1519 DDGVLQLAGL
-1529 LPGSYTLSETKAPG
+1529 LPGSYTLTETQAPG

-1556 GADGRIT
+1556 GADGTIT
-1563 LADGTITDAIVAND
+1563 LVDGTITDAIVAND

-1598 NSQSTQKFR
+1598 NSQSTQAFR

-1656 NSETVLSQDD
+1656 NSETVLAQSD

>member
-1 MQDDLQ
+1 
-7 EQARS
+7 
-12 RAAAQTRRRKRRIWV
+12 
-27 AGLCC
+27 
-32 AVAAATAYALTRPAL
+32 
-47 TMTQQTFCGQ
+47 MTQQTFCGQ

-91 DCYAAHL
+91 DCYAARL
-98 VLVCGQEESEEHTH
+98 VLVCGQAESEEHTH
-112 TEDCYQTQYELI
+112 TEDCCQTQYELI

-262 IRWTEQLQALGRY
+262 IRWVEQLQALGRY

-370 HEEHAHTADCY
+370 HEEHSHTADCY

-409 LCGHEAHTHT
+409 LCEHEAHTHT

-476 EHTHTDACYEAA
+476 EHTHTDTCYEAA

-536 SDGTEQ
+536 SDGAEQ

-641 NPSYTVQYYAYIPRF
+641 NPSYTVQYYVYIPRF
-656 ATNGE
+656 AVSGE
-661 KELTVFDTSG
+661 KTLNVYNTEG
-671 GVLPTNGGTNETKS
+671 KRLPKNGINNAQKQ
-685 IYLTPTGQNTTKNA
+685 IFLTPAEGTTTKNA
-699 GNATPNYHVATTS
+699 GTRTQNYKVATTD
-712 ELTKMYAANEFEYI
+712 ELTQMYTANEFEYI

-733 INKLIDSSSYELKQI
+733 INKLIDNSSYELKQI
-748 WVLRDG
+748 WVLQDG
-754 KDEVSTNEA
+754 KDEASTNEA

-821 DYDIS
+821 DYNIS
-826 SGQNN
+826 SGQN
-831 NGSWRTGITGINSES
+831 GDGKWCTGITGINIES
-846 NYGTS
+846 NYPKDNEKTKWS
-851 RNGARTW
+851 DYR
-858 KSYCDVLAFGNDN
+858 DILAFGNAN
-871 CGTGMSRYK
+871 CGTGMANYK
-880 FDGVFL
+880 FNGVYL
-886 NKHSTQYN
+886 NKYSGRN
-894 DGNTDYTLPY
+894 
-904 HEYGCTFG
+904 YGCTFG
-912 LASGLHVIRSAD
+912 LA
-924 GTIDSSKSTIIYNEW
+924 KSLSNGKIVYNDW
-939 LVAPYLFN
+939 LITPDLFN
-947 DGSANGKHTYD
+947 EGNANGKKSFE
-958 NSSLTFTRVGD
+958 NSSLTFSQVGD
-969 TYTLSSASVNGV
+969 TYTLSSASVGTR
-981 GSIDGLQ
+981 SISGLQ
-988 NFFHPSPNAS
+988 DFFNPSPKTD
-998 TTHTHILTNDFWPL
+998 TTHTHIFTNDFWPL
-1012 DGATVKTDP
+1012 DGVSYTDIQMDP
-1021 LFGGSSIVN
+1021 KFGSYSNPIYY
-1030 FQGFDPVGKVAAD
+1030 QGFASAD
-1043 GRVTNG
+1043 GISGTWG
-1049 EWKDLPGSFPGSDD
+1049 DESKTLPYSDD
-1063 GRAHN
+1063 GQAHN

-1122 NLWNYIDADRTKDEQ
+1122 NLWNYIDADRTEDEQ

-1152 TCYMNFTLPSV
+1152 TCYMNFALPSV

-1187 DKGKEFTFGI
+1187 DKDKEFTFDI

-1209 DYAYTRMKNDGSTE
+1209 DYAYTRTKNDGSTE
-1223 TDLVLH
+1223 ADLVLH

-1267 TVDGVLSGGGTAQ
+1267 TVDGVLSGGGSAQ
-1280 GTIIKDVPGTVV
+1280 GTIIKDIPGTVV

-1323 AADALVYA
+1323 AADNPVYA

-1337 TSGQILYTVPSSGAN
+1337 ASGQILYTVPSSGAN

-1357 ALYYIA
+1357 ALYCIV
-1363 LAEDPSFVI
+1363 LAAEPSFVI

-1407 FYCEQSQFWLDLD
+1407 FYCEQSQFWIDLD
-1420 GRGLTNGTLIH
+1420 GRGLTNGTLVH
-1431 FWSNAGHPTTEDAQK
+1431 FWSNADHPTTEDAQK

-1468 SKAVLDLNGATIAEG
+1468 SKSVLDLNGATIAEG
-1483 QRIQVWTDNASP
+1483 QRIQVWTDNGSP

-1500 LVPMEEAAAP
+1500 LVPVEEAAAP

-1529 LPGSYTLSETKAPG
+1529 LPGSYTLTETKAPD

-1612 EINGQTVTETL
+1612 EINGQTVTQEL
-1623 GLAGGESG
+1623 ELAGGESKE
-1631 TLTIPYGAKVTI
+1631 LSIPYGAAVTI
-1643 TETEH
+1643 IETEH

-1656 NSETVLSQDD
+1656 NAETVLAQGD
-1666 TCTIDRM
+1666 TCTIERM

>member
-1 MQDDLQ
+1 
-7 EQARS
+7 
-12 RAAAQTRRRKRRIWV
+12 
-27 AGLCC
+27 
-32 AVAAATAYALTRPAL
+32 
-47 TMTQQTFCGQ
+47 MTQQTFCGQ

-390 LEEHTHVESCYQ
+390 LEEHTH
-402 TAAEKTP
+402 
-409 LCGHEAHTHT
+409 
-419 ADCYDETGAL
+419 
-429 ICALEEH
+429 
-436 THTDACYEPAAEKT
+436 TDACYEPAVEKT

-463 CYSADGTLVCELP
+463 CYSADGTLVCALP

-513 EGTELDVQAT
+513 EGTELDVQTA

-602 AGDEGLQELDSATIS
+602 AGDEGLQELDSTTIS
-617 AEEAAPVFT
+617 ATEAAPVFT
-626 VSVQSGT
+626 VSGQSGT

-641 NPSYTVQYYAYIPRF
+641 NPSYTVQYYVYIPRF
-656 ATNGE
+656 AVSGE
-661 KELTVFDTSG
+661 KTLNVYNTEG
-671 GVLPTNGGTNETKS
+671 KRLPKNGINNAQKQ
-685 IYLTPTGQNTTKNA
+685 IFLTPAEGTTTKNA
-699 GNATPNYHVATTS
+699 GTRTQNYKVATTD
-712 ELTKMYAANEFEYI
+712 ELTQMYTANEFEYI

-733 INKLIDSSSYELKQI
+733 INKLIDNSSYELKQI
-748 WVLRDG
+748 WVLQDG
-754 KDEVSTNEA
+754 KDEASTNEA

-821 DYDIS
+821 DYNIS
-826 SGQNN
+826 SGQN
-831 NGSWRTGITGINSES
+831 GDGKWCTGITGINIES
-846 NYGTS
+846 NYPKDNEKTKWS
-851 RNGARTW
+851 DYR
-858 KSYCDVLAFGNDN
+858 DILAFGNAN
-871 CGTGMSRYK
+871 CGTGMANYK
-880 FDGVFL
+880 FNGVYL
-886 NKHSTQYN
+886 NKYSGRN
-894 DGNTDYTLPY
+894 
-904 HEYGCTFG
+904 YGCTFG
-912 LASGLHVIRSAD
+912 LA
-924 GTIDSSKSTIIYNEW
+924 KSLSNGKIVYNDW
-939 LVAPYLFN
+939 LITPDLFN
-947 DGSANGKHTYD
+947 EGNANGKKSFE
-958 NSSLTFTRVGD
+958 NSSLTFSQVGD
-969 TYTLSSASVNGV
+969 TYTLSSASVGTR
-981 GSIDGLQ
+981 SISGLQ
-988 NFFHPSPNAS
+988 DFFNPSPKTD
-998 TTHTHILTNDFWPL
+998 TTHTHIFTNDFWPL
-1012 DGATVKTDP
+1012 DGVSYTDIQMDP
-1021 LFGGSSIVN
+1021 KFGSYSNPIYY
-1030 FQGFDPVGKVAAD
+1030 QGFASAD
-1043 GRVTNG
+1043 GISGTWG
-1049 EWKDLPGSFPGSDD
+1049 DESKTLPYSDD
-1063 GRAHN
+1063 GQAHN

-1122 NLWNYIDADRTKDEQ
+1122 NLWNYIDADRTEDEQ

-1152 TCYMNFTLPSV
+1152 TCYMNFALPSV

-1187 DKGKEFTFGI
+1187 DKDKEFTFDI

-1209 DYAYTRMKNDGSTE
+1209 DYAYTRTKNDGSTE
-1223 TDLVLH
+1223 ADLVLH

-1267 TVDGVLSGGGTAQ
+1267 TVDGVLSGGGSAQ
-1280 GTIIKDVPGTVV
+1280 GTIIKDIPGTVV

-1323 AADALVYA
+1323 AADNPVYA

-1337 TSGQILYTVPSSGAN
+1337 ASGQILYTVPSSGAN

-1385 QKKADNGLQK
+1385 QQKADNGLQK

-1407 FYCEQSQFWLDLD
+1407 FYCEQSQLWLDLD
-1420 GRGLTNGTLIH
+1420 GRGLTNGTLVH
-1431 FWSNAGHPTTEDAQK
+1431 FWSNADHPTTEDAQK

-1500 LVPMEEAAAP
+1500 LVPVEEAAAP
-1510 ETTKELAVD
+1510 KTTKELAVD

-1529 LPGSYTLSETKAPG
+1529 LPGSYTLTETKAPG
-1543 GYQKLSQPISFRV
+1543 GYQKLSPSISFRV
-1556 GADGRIT
+1556 GADGTIT
-1563 LADGTITDAIVAND
+1563 LADGTITDAAVEN
-1577 GILQVRNRHEDLTL
+1577 GVLQVRNRHDDLTL
-1591 TLKKELV
+1591 TLTKALV
-1598 NSQSTQKFR
+1598 NSRTTQSFP

-1612 EINGQTVTETL
+1612 TADGQTFTQE
-1623 GLAGGESG
+1623 LALANGASG
-1631 TLTIPYGAKVTI
+1631 KLQIPYGAEVTI
-1643 TETEH
+1643 TETAH

-1656 NSETVLSQDD
+1656 SGETLLSSGDSY
-1666 TCTIDRM
+1666 TFKM

>member
-1 MQDDLQ
+1 M
-7 EQARS
+7 
-12 RAAAQTRRRKRRIWV
+12 
-27 AGLCC
+27 
-32 AVAAATAYALTRPAL
+32 
-47 TMTQQTFCGQ
+47 
-57 EAHTHD
+57 
-63 ESCYE
+63 
-68 TILICGQDEQLPVE
+68 
-82 QPTPHVHTE
+82 
-91 DCYAAHL
+91 
-98 VLVCGQEESEEHTH
+98 
-112 TEDCYQTQYELI
+112 
-124 CPLEEGE
+124 
-131 AEDEPEIP
+131 
-139 AHVHTDACYETRL
+139 
-152 ICEKPE
+152 
-158 HTHSLSCYAD
+158 
-168 AQADLESASVW
+168 
-179 EQTIPQTLSGQWRA
+179 
-193 DVVAVAESQLGYAAS
+193 
-208 TRNYIVDEAGG
+208 
-219 MHGYTRY
+219 
-226 GAWYGSPYGEWC
+226 
-238 AMFASFCLH
+238 
-247 YAGVPEDSIPAQAGC
+247 
-262 IRWTEQLQALGRY
+262 
-275 AAAGAAAP
+275 
-283 QPGDLVFFDTGSDGY
+283 
-298 ADHVA
+298 
-303 LVAEVSADGAS
+303 
-314 LTTIEGN
+314 
-321 VGGCVVRKQHALDE
+321 
-335 AGLLGF
+335 
-341 GILPEQEDNGETPE
+341 
-355 EPAEPETPARTPLCG
+355 
-370 HEEHAHTADCY
+370 
-381 DETGALICT
+381 
-390 LEEHTHVESCYQ
+390 Q
-402 TAAEKTP
+402 TA
-409 LCGHEAHTHT
+409 
-419 ADCYDETGAL
+419 
-429 ICALEEH
+429 
-436 THTDACYEPAAEKT
+436 
-450 PLCGLEEHTHTED
+450 
-463 CYSADGTLVCELP
+463 
-476 EHTHTDACYEAA
+476 
-488 STQRFSYADAQLQL
+488 
-502 TLTVE
+502 
-507 SAQPLP
+507 
-513 EGTELDVQAT
+513 

-536 SDGTEQ
+536 SDGAEQ

-641 NPSYTVQYYAYIPRF
+641 NPSYTVQYYAEIPRF
-656 ATNGE
+656 AVSGKKALNVYNTEGKNLPKNGRYNAQ
-661 KELTVFDTSG
+661 KQIF
-671 GVLPTNGGTNETKS
+671 
-685 IYLTPTGQNTTKNA
+685 LTPAEGTTTKNA
-699 GNATPNYHVATTS
+699 GTATQNYKVATTD
-712 ELTKMYAANEFEYI
+712 ELTQMYTTNEFEYI

-733 INKLIDSSSYELKQI
+733 INKLIDNSSHELKQI
-748 WVLRDG
+748 WVLQDG
-754 KDEVSTNEA
+754 KDEASTNEA

-775 FTNRDLKDEDGAS
+775 FTNRNLTDEAGAGE
-788 AQNII
+788 QNII

-821 DYDIS
+821 DYNIS
-826 SGQNN
+826 SGQN
-831 NGSWRTGITGINSES
+831 GDGKWCTGITGINIES
-846 NYGTS
+846 NYPKDNEKTKWS
-851 RNGARTW
+851 DYR
-858 KSYCDVLAFGNDN
+858 DILAFGNAN
-871 CGTGMSRYK
+871 CGTGMANYK
-880 FDGVFL
+880 FNGVYL
-886 NKHSTQYN
+886 NKYSGRN
-894 DGNTDYTLPY
+894 
-904 HEYGCTFG
+904 YGCTFG
-912 LASGLHVIRSAD
+912 LA
-924 GTIDSSKSTIIYNEW
+924 KSLSNGKIVYNDW
-939 LVAPYLFN
+939 LITPDLFN
-947 DGSANGKHTYD
+947 EGNANGKKSFE
-958 NSSLTFTRVGD
+958 NSSLTFSQVGD
-969 TYTLSSASVNGV
+969 TYTLSSASVGTR
-981 GSIDGLQ
+981 SISGLQ
-988 NFFHPSPNAS
+988 DFFNPSPKTD
-998 TTHTHILTNDFWPL
+998 TTHTHIFTNDFWPL
-1012 DGATVKTDP
+1012 DGVSYTDIQMDP
-1021 LFGGSSIVN
+1021 KFGSYSNPIYY
-1030 FQGFDPVGKVAAD
+1030 QGFASAD
-1043 GRVTNG
+1043 GISGTWG
-1049 EWKDLPGSFPGSDD
+1049 DESTTLPYSDD
-1063 GRAHN
+1063 GQAHN

-1112 GVHSSVGEYV
+1112 GVHSSIGEYV
-1122 NLWNYIDADRTKDEQ
+1122 NLWDYIRTGRTEDEQ

-1187 DKGKEFTFGI
+1187 DKAKEFTFDI

-1209 DYAYTRMKNDGSTE
+1209 DYAYTRTKNDGSTE

-1267 TVDGVLSGGGTAQ
+1267 TVDGVLSGGGSAQ
-1280 GTIIKDVPGTVV
+1280 GTIIKDIPGTVV

-1315 GAVFELKN
+1315 GAVFKLKN
-1323 AADALVYA
+1323 AAGGSVYA

-1337 TSGQILYTVPSSGAN
+1337 SGTIYTVPSSGAN

-1407 FYCEQSQFWLDLD
+1407 FYCEQSQFWIDLD
-1420 GRGLTNGTLIH
+1420 GRGLTNGTLVH
-1431 FWSNAGHPTTEDAQK
+1431 FWSNADHPTTEDAQK

-1458 IKPRVAVLAQ
+1458 IKPRSAVLNQ
-1468 SKAVLDLNGATIAEG
+1468 STAVLDLNTGVASVG
-1483 QRIQVWTDNASP
+1483 QRIQVYKDNGTA

-1500 LVPMEEAAAP
+1500 LVPVEEAAAP
-1510 ETTKELAVD
+1510 ETTKALAVD
-1519 DGGVLRLAGL
+1519 DGGVLWLAGL
-1529 LPGSYTLSETKAPG
+1529 LPGSYTLTETKAPG

-1563 LADGTITDAIVAND
+1563 LADGTITDAIVAD
-1577 GILQVRNRHEDLTL
+1577 DRILQVRNRHEDLTL

-1598 NSQSTQKFR
+1598 NSQSTQKFP

-1656 NSETVLSQDD
+1656 NSETVLAQSD

-1687 ALPGTGG
+1687 ALSGTGG

>member
-1 MQDDLQ
+1 MQDDLL

-12 RAAAQTRRRKRRIWV
+12 RAAAQTKRKKWRVWV

-82 QPTPHVHTE
+82 HPTPHVHTE

-179 EQTIPQTLSGQWRA
+179 EQTIPQTLSGQWCA

-208 TRNYIVDEAGG
+208 TRNYFVDEAGG

-370 HEEHAHTADCY
+370 HEEHSHTADCY

-429 ICALEEH
+429 ICTLEEH

-463 CYSADGTLVCELP
+463 CYSADGTLVCALP

-580 QLDALDE
+580 ELDALDE

-641 NPSYTVQYYAYIPRF
+641 NPRYTVQYYAYIPRF
-656 ATNGE
+656 AVSGE
-661 KELTVFDTSG
+661 KALTVFDTSG
-671 GVLPTNGGTNETKS
+671 GILPTNDGTNKPKS
-685 IYLTPTGQNTTKNA
+685 IYLTPTGNTTGKNA
-699 GNATPNYHVATTS
+699 GNATPSYKVATTE
-712 ELTKMYAANEFEYI
+712 ELTRMYSDNQFEYV

-733 INKLIDSSSYELKQI
+733 IDKLIDSSNYELKEI
-748 WVLRDG
+748 WVLNEG
-754 KDEVSTNEA
+754 SDETSTEAA
-763 DWTIYD
+763 DWTRYT
-769 DPANVH
+769 DPSSVH
-775 FTNRDLKDEDGAS
+775 FTNRNLKDEAGA
-788 AQNII
+788 AEQNII
-793 YLDSTKR
+793 YLDSTKK

-806 YDTKEADFTTSATFY
+806 YDTKDSNFSTSAAFY
-821 DYDIS
+821 DYNITDGKS
-826 SGQNN
+826 YPDGKY
-831 NGSWRTGITGINSES
+831 RTGITGINMEK

-851 RNGARTW
+851 RNGKRTW
-858 KSYCDVLAFGNDN
+858 RSYCDVLAFGNAN
-871 CGTGMSRYK
+871 CGTGMSGYT

-886 NKHSTQYN
+886 NKHSGRN
-894 DGNTDYTLPY
+894 F
-904 HEYGCTFG
+904 GCTFG
-912 LASGLHVIRSAD
+912 LASGLSD
-924 GTIDSSKSTIIYNEW
+924 GKIVYNEW
-939 LVAPYLFN
+939 LVAPNLFN
-947 DGSANGKHTYD
+947 DGSAEGKRSFE
-958 NSSLTFTRVGD
+958 NSSLTFSRVGD
-969 TYTLSSASVNGV
+969 TYTLSSASVDGQTI
-981 GSIDGLQ
+981 SGLQ
-988 NFFHPSPNAS
+988 EFFNPSPKLD
-998 TTHTHILTNDFWPL
+998 TTHTHIFTNDFWPL
-1012 DGATVKTDP
+1012 DGVSYSNMDP
-1021 LFGGSSIVN
+1021 KFGSYSNPIYYE
-1030 FQGFDPVGKVAAD
+1030 GFSES
-1043 GRVTNG
+1043 N
-1049 EWKDLPGSFPGSDD
+1049 PGSWTGESTKLPYSDD
-1063 GRAHN
+1063 GQNHN

-1081 TPDYVGPLD
+1081 TEDYVGPLE
-1090 YTFFGDD
+1090 YYFFGDD
-1097 DMWVFLDDTLVCDIG
+1097 DMWVFLDRQLVCDIG

-1122 NLWNYIDADRTKDEQ
+1122 NLWNYIGADRTEDEQ

-1163 SGVNIEQ
+1163 SGVTLKQ
-1170 KTGDLEISKQV
+1170 TTGNLSV
-1181 IGEDDP
+1181 
-1187 DKGKEFTFGI
+1187 GKEVVGESDPTKDFTFQATFGSNSA
-1197 KFTDANG
+1197 FAYYRFDANG
-1204 SRIWD
+1204 IRID
-1209 DYAYTRMKNDGSTE
+1209 
-1223 TDLVLH
+1223 TDKDLTLSS
-1229 NGSQFS
+1229 GQTFT

-1240 TIRIKY
+1240 HIEFQN
-1246 LPIGLRYEITELDP
+1246 LPIGMQYSFEETDYS
-1260 DGYTVTN
+1260 GYSVTN
-1267 TVDGVLSGGGTAQ
+1267 TVNGVVSAGANATGVL
-1280 GTIIKDVPGTVV
+1280 IKDMLNEVI
-1292 FTNTMKKVGL
+1292 FTNTRGTVPL
-1302 TLQKLDQDGKPLK
+1302 TLQKLDQDGEPLK
-1315 GAVFELKN
+1315 DAVFELRN
-1323 AADALVYA
+1323 AAGEVVWAVR
-1331 MKDTDS
+1331 KTEGGS
-1337 TSGQILYTVPSSGAN
+1337 TTYTVPSSGAN

-1363 LAEDPSFVI
+1363 LASDSNFVI
-1372 GQDASAEKHDATL
+1372 GQNSSLGQNDAQLQEKTDSNA
-1385 QKKADNGLQK
+1385 QKMY
-1395 FRVYRQADGSYS
+1395 VVRQTDGSYS
-1407 FYCEQSQFWLDLD
+1407 FRCEENKRYLDLD
-1420 GRGLTNGTLIH
+1420 SANLEDGHLVHFYLGENGNDDTPHTN
-1431 FWSNAGHPTTEDAQK
+1431 QK

-1458 IKPRVAVLAQ
+1458 IKPRVAVLNQ
-1468 SKAVLDLNGATIAEG
+1468 STAVLDLNTGVASVG
-1483 QRIQVWTDNASP
+1483 QRIQVYKDNGTA

-1500 LVPMEEAAAP
+1500 LVPVEEAAAP

-1519 DGGVLRLAGL
+1519 AGGVLRLAGL
-1529 LPGSYTLSETKAPG
+1529 LPGSYTLTETQAPG
-1543 GYQKLSQPISFRV
+1543 GYQKLSPSISFRV
-1556 GADGRIT
+1556 GADGHIT

-1598 NSQSTQKFR
+1598 NSQSTQAFP

-1623 GLAGGESG
+1623 ELAGGDSG
-1631 TLTIPYGAKVTI
+1631 TLKIPYGAAVTI

-1656 NSETVLSQDD
+1656 NSETVLSQGD
-1666 TCTIDRM
+1666 TCTIERM

-1715 WINVKKQKAKGR
+1715 WINVKKQKVKGR
-1727 TRP
+1727 TRQ

>member
-1 MQDDLQ
+1 MQDDLL

-12 RAAAQTRRRKRRIWV
+12 RAAAQTKRKKWRVWV

-131 AEDEPEIP
+131 VEDEPEIP

-226 GAWYGSPYGEWC
+226 GAWYGSPYGDWC

-262 IRWTEQLQALGRY
+262 IRWTEQLQSLGRY
-275 AAAGAAAP
+275 AAAGAYAP
-283 QPGDLVFFDTGSDGY
+283 QPGDLIFFDTGSDGY
-298 ADHVA
+298 ADHVG
-303 LVAEVSADGAS
+303 LVAEVSEDGAS

-370 HEEHAHTADCY
+370 HEEHA
-381 DETGALICT
+381 
-390 LEEHTHVESCYQ
+390 
-402 TAAEKTP
+402 
-409 LCGHEAHTHT
+409 HT

-641 NPSYTVQYYAYIPRF
+641 NPHYTVQYYAEIPRF
-656 ATNGE
+656 AVSGE
-661 KELTVFDTSG
+661 KALNVYNTEG
-671 GVLPTNGGTNETKS
+671 KNLPKNGRNNAQKQ
-685 IYLTPTGQNTTKNA
+685 IFLTPAEGTTTKNA
-699 GNATPNYHVATTS
+699 GTATQNYKVATTD
-712 ELTKMYAANEFEYI
+712 ELTQMYTANEFEYI

-733 INKLIDSSSYELKQI
+733 INKLIDNSSYELKEI
-748 WVLRDG
+748 WVLNEG
-754 KDEVSTNEA
+754 SDETSTEAA
-763 DWTIYD
+763 DWTRYT
-769 DPANVH
+769 DPSSVH
-775 FTNRDLKDEDGAS
+775 FTNRNLKDEAGA
-788 AQNII
+788 AEQDII

-806 YDTKEADFTTSATFY
+806 YDTKEADFTTPATFY

-826 SGQNN
+826 SGRND
-831 NGSWRTGITGINSES
+831 NGLWRTGITGINSES

-858 KSYCDVLAFGNDN
+858 KSYCDVLAFGNAN
-871 CGTGMSRYK
+871 CGTGMSGYT

-886 NKHSTQYN
+886 NKHSGRN
-894 DGNTDYTLPY
+894 F
-904 HEYGCTFG
+904 GCTFG
-912 LASGLHVIRSAD
+912 LASGLSD
-924 GTIDSSKSTIIYNEW
+924 GKIVYNEW
-939 LVAPYLFN
+939 LVAPNLFN
-947 DGSANGKHTYD
+947 DGSAEGKRSFE
-958 NSSLTFTRVGD
+958 NSSLTFSRVGD
-969 TYTLSSASVNGV
+969 TYTLSSASVDGQTI
-981 GSIDGLQ
+981 SGLQ
-988 NFFHPSPNAS
+988 EFFNPSPKLD
-998 TTHTHILTNDFWPL
+998 TTHTHIFTNDFWPL
-1012 DGATVKTDP
+1012 DGVSYSNMDP
-1021 LFGGSSIVN
+1021 KFGSYSNPIYYE
-1030 FQGFDPVGKVAAD
+1030 GFSES
-1043 GRVTNG
+1043 N
-1049 EWKDLPGSFPGSDD
+1049 PGSWTGESTKLPYSDD
-1063 GRAHN
+1063 GQNHN

-1081 TPDYVGPLD
+1081 TEDYVGPLE
-1090 YTFFGDD
+1090 YYFFGDD
-1097 DMWVFLDDTLVCDIG
+1097 DMWVFLDRQLVCDIG

-1122 NLWNYIDADRTKDEQ
+1122 NLWDYLNKGEADE

-1170 KTGDLEISKQV
+1170 KTGDLEIRKQV

-1187 DKGKEFTFGI
+1187 HKEFTFDI

-1209 DYAYTRMKNDGSTE
+1209 DYAYTRTKNDGSTE

-1246 LPIGLRYEITELDP
+1246 LPIGLRYEITECTT
-1260 DGYTVTN
+1260 DGYHVTN
-1267 TVDGVLSGGGTAQ
+1267 TVDGILNDSKTAQ

-1337 TSGQILYTVPSSGAN
+1337 ASGQILYTVPSSGAN

-1363 LAEDPSFVI
+1363 LASDSNFVI
-1372 GQDASAEKHDATL
+1372 GQNSSLGQNDAQLQEKTDSNA
-1385 QKKADNGLQK
+1385 QKMY
-1395 FRVYRQADGSYS
+1395 VVRQTDGSYS
-1407 FYCEQSQFWLDLD
+1407 FRCEENKRYLDLD
-1420 GRGLTNGTLIH
+1420 SANLEDGHLVHFYLGENGNDDTPHTN
-1431 FWSNAGHPTTEDAQK
+1431 QK

-1458 IKPRVAVLAQ
+1458 IKPRVAVLNQ
-1468 SKAVLDLNGATIAEG
+1468 STAVLDLNTGVASVG
-1483 QRIQVWTDNASP
+1483 QRIQVYKDNGTA

-1500 LVPMEEAAAP
+1500 LVPVEEAAAP

-1519 DGGVLRLAGL
+1519 AGGVLRLAGL
-1529 LPGSYTLSETKAPG
+1529 LPGSYTLTETKAPE
-1543 GYQKLSQPISFRV
+1543 GYQKLSPSISFRV
-1556 GADGRIT
+1556 GADGTIT
-1563 LADGTITDAIVAND
+1563 LADGTITDAAVEN
-1577 GILQVRNRHEDLTL
+1577 GVLQVRNRHEDLTL
-1591 TLKKELV
+1591 TLRKELV
-1598 NSQSTQKFR
+1598 NSLSTQKFR

-1623 GLAGGESG
+1623 ELASGESG
-1631 TLTIPYGAKVTI
+1631 TLKIPYGAAVTI

-1656 NSETVLSQDD
+1656 NSETVLVQGD
-1666 TCTIDRM
+1666 TCTIKRM
-1673 TADAAITAVNAAGY
+1673 TADAAITTVNAAGY

-1727 TRP
+1727 TRQ

>member
-1 MQDDLQ
+1 MVWKNTRIRKTATART
-7 EQARS
+7 ARS
-12 RAAAQTRRRKRRIWV
+12 
-27 AGLCC
+27 
-32 AVAAATAYALTRPAL
+32 
-47 TMTQQTFCGQ
+47 
-57 EAHTHD
+57 
-63 ESCYE
+63 
-68 TILICGQDEQLPVE
+68 
-82 QPTPHVHTE
+82 
-91 DCYAAHL
+91 
-98 VLVCGQEESEEHTH
+98 
-112 TEDCYQTQYELI
+112 
-124 CPLEEGE
+124 
-131 AEDEPEIP
+131 
-139 AHVHTDACYETRL
+139 
-152 ICEKPE
+152 
-158 HTHSLSCYAD
+158 
-168 AQADLESASVW
+168 SASCR
-179 EQTIPQTLSGQWRA
+179 S
-193 DVVAVAESQLGYAAS
+193 
-208 TRNYIVDEAGG
+208 
-219 MHGYTRY
+219 
-226 GAWYGSPYGEWC
+226 
-238 AMFASFCLH
+238 
-247 YAGVPEDSIPAQAGC
+247 
-262 IRWTEQLQALGRY
+262 
-275 AAAGAAAP
+275 
-283 QPGDLVFFDTGSDGY
+283 
-298 ADHVA
+298 
-303 LVAEVSADGAS
+303 
-314 LTTIEGN
+314 
-321 VGGCVVRKQHALDE
+321 
-335 AGLLGF
+335 
-341 GILPEQEDNGETPE
+341 
-355 EPAEPETPARTPLCG
+355 
-370 HEEHAHTADCY
+370 
-381 DETGALICT
+381 
-390 LEEHTHVESCYQ
+390 
-402 TAAEKTP
+402 
-409 LCGHEAHTHT
+409 
-419 ADCYDETGAL
+419 
-429 ICALEEH
+429 
-436 THTDACYEPAAEKT
+436 
-450 PLCGLEEHTHTED
+450 
-463 CYSADGTLVCELP
+463 
-476 EHTHTDACYEAA
+476 THTDACYEAA

-513 EGTELDVQAT
+513 EGTELDVQTA

-617 AEEAAPVFT
+617 AEKAAPVFT

-656 ATNGE
+656 AVSGAKTLNVYNTEGKNLPKNG
-661 KELTVFDTSG
+661 
-671 GVLPTNGGTNETKS
+671 KS
-685 IYLTPTGQNTTKNA
+685 NAQKQIFLTPAEGKTTKNA
-699 GNATPNYHVATTS
+699 GTATQNYKVATTD
-712 ELTKMYAANEFEYI
+712 ELTQMYTANKFEYI

-733 INKLIDSSSYELKQI
+733 INKLIDNSSYELKEI
-748 WVLRDG
+748 WVLKDG
-754 KDEVSTNEA
+754 GSEDSTEDT
-763 DWTIYD
+763 DWIRYT
-769 DPANVH
+769 DPSSVH

-806 YDTKEADFTTSATFY
+806 YDTKEADFTTPATFY

-831 NGSWRTGITGINSES
+831 NGSWRTGITGINSEL
-846 NYGTS
+846 NYEPS
-851 RNGARTW
+851 RNGERTW

-886 NKHSTQYN
+886 NKHSTQYK
-894 DGNTDYTLPY
+894 DGNADHTLPY

-939 LVAPYLFN
+939 LVAPKLFN
-947 DGSANGKHTYD
+947 DGSAEGKHTYD

-988 NFFHPSPNAS
+988 NFFHPSPNTS

-1012 DGATVKTDP
+1012 DGATDKTDP
-1021 LFGGSSIVN
+1021 LFGSSSIVN
-1030 FQGFDPVGKVAAD
+1030 FQGFDPVGNVAAD
-1043 GRVTNG
+1043 GTVTNG
-1049 EWKDLPGSFPGSDD
+1049 GWKDLSGSFPGSDD

-1122 NLWNYIDADRTKDEQ
+1122 NLWDYIRTGRTEDEQ

-1181 IGEDDP
+1181 IGEDAP
-1187 DKGKEFTFGI
+1187 DKKFTFDI

-1209 DYAYTRMKNDGSTE
+1209 DYAYTRTKNDGSTE

-1229 NGSQFS
+1229 NGSQFG

-1267 TVDGVLSGGGTAQ
+1267 TVDGVLSGGRTAQ

-1337 TSGQILYTVPSSGAN
+1337 ASGQILYTVPSSGAN

-1468 SKAVLDLNGATIAEG
+1468 SKSVLDLNGATIAEG
-1483 QRIQVWTDNASP
+1483 QRIQVWTDNGSP

-1500 LVPMEEAAAP
+1500 LVPVEEAAAP

-1529 LPGSYTLSETKAPG
+1529 LPGSYTLTETKAPG
-1543 GYQKLSQPISFRV
+1543 GYQKLSPSISFRV
-1556 GADGRIT
+1556 GADGTIT

-1612 EINGQTVTETL
+1612 EINGQTVTETRE
-1623 GLAGGESG
+1623 LAGGESG
-1631 TLTIPYGAKVTI
+1631 TLKIPYGAAVTI

-1656 NSETVLSQDD
+1656 NSETVLSQGN

-1705 LAALAVLAYN
+1705 LVLLTLPAYN
-1715 WINVKKQKAKGR
+1715 WIKMKKQKAKGR
-1727 TRP
+1727 TRQ

>member
-7 EQARS
+7 EQTRS

-63 ESCYE
+63 GSCYE

-91 DCYAAHL
+91 DCYAARL

-262 IRWTEQLQALGRY
+262 IRWVEQLQALGRY
-275 AAAGAAAP
+275 AAAGTAAP
-283 QPGDLVFFDTGSDGY
+283 LPGDLVFFDTGSDGY

-335 AGLLGF
+335 AG
-341 GILPEQEDNGETPE
+341 
-355 EPAEPETPARTPLCG
+355 
-370 HEEHAHTADCY
+370 
-381 DETGALICT
+381 ALICA

-409 LCGHEAHTHT
+409 LCG
-419 ADCYDETGAL
+419 
-429 ICALEEH
+429 
-436 THTDACYEPAAEKT
+436 
-450 PLCGLEEHTHTED
+450 LEEHTHTED
-463 CYSADGTLVCELP
+463 CCSADGTLVCELS

-513 EGTELDVQAT
+513 EDTELDVQTA

-536 SDGTEQ
+536 SDGAEQ

-617 AEEAAPVFT
+617 AEKAAPVFT

-733 INKLIDSSSYELKQI
+733 INKLIDNSSYELKQI

-754 KDEVSTNEA
+754 KDEASTNEA

-775 FTNRDLKDEDGAS
+775 FTNRNLTDEAGAGE
-788 AQNII
+788 QNII
-793 YLDSTKR
+793 YLDSTSTKR

-821 DYDIS
+821 DYNIS
-826 SGQNN
+826 SGQN
-831 NGSWRTGITGINSES
+831 GDGKWCTGITGINIES
-846 NYGTS
+846 NYPKDNEKTKWS
-851 RNGARTW
+851 DYR
-858 KSYCDVLAFGNDN
+858 DILAFGNAN
-871 CGTGMSRYK
+871 CGTGMANYK
-880 FDGVFL
+880 FNGVYL
-886 NKHSTQYN
+886 NKYSGRN
-894 DGNTDYTLPY
+894 
-904 HEYGCTFG
+904 YGCTFG
-912 LASGLHVIRSAD
+912 LA
-924 GTIDSSKSTIIYNEW
+924 KSLSNGKIVYNDW
-939 LVAPYLFN
+939 LITPDLFN
-947 DGSANGKHTYD
+947 EGNANGKKSFE
-958 NSSLTFTRVGD
+958 NSSLTFSQVGD
-969 TYTLSSASVNGV
+969 TYTLSSASVGTR
-981 GSIDGLQ
+981 SIRGLQ
-988 NFFHPSPNAS
+988 DFFNPSPKTD
-998 TTHTHILTNDFWPL
+998 TTHTHIFTNDFWPL
-1012 DGATVKTDP
+1012 DGVSYTDIQMDP
-1021 LFGGSSIVN
+1021 KFGSYSNPIYY
-1030 FQGFDPVGKVAAD
+1030 QGFASAD
-1043 GRVTNG
+1043 GISGTWG
-1049 EWKDLPGSFPGSDD
+1049 DESTTLPYSDD
-1063 GRAHN
+1063 GQAHN

-1097 DMWVFLDDTLVCDIG
+1097 DMWVFLDHKLVCDIG

-1122 NLWNYIDADRTKDEQ
+1122 NLWDYIRTDRTEDEQ

-1187 DKGKEFTFGI
+1187 DKDKEFTFDI

-1209 DYAYTRMKNDGSTE
+1209 DYAYTRTKNDGSTE
-1223 TDLVLH
+1223 ADLVLH

-1267 TVDGVLSGGGTAQ
+1267 TVDGVLSGGGSAQ
-1280 GTIIKDVPGTVV
+1280 GTIIKDIPGTVV

-1315 GAVFELKN
+1315 GAVFKLKN
-1323 AADALVYA
+1323 AAGGSVYA

-1337 TSGQILYTVPSSGAN
+1337 SGTIYTVPSSGAN

-1407 FYCEQSQFWLDLD
+1407 FYCEQSQFWIDLD
-1420 GRGLTNGTLIH
+1420 GRGLTNGTLVH
-1431 FWSNAGHPTTEDAQK
+1431 FWSNADHPTTEDAQK

-1458 IKPRVAVLAQ
+1458 INPRSAVLNQ
-1468 SKAVLDLNGATIAEG
+1468 STAVLDLNTGVASVG
-1483 QRIQVWTDNASP
+1483 QRIQVYKDNGTA

-1500 LVPMEEAAAP
+1500 LVPVEEAAAP

-1519 DGGVLRLAGL
+1519 DDGVLQLAGL
-1529 LPGSYTLSETKAPG
+1529 LPGSYTLTETQAPG

-1556 GADGRIT
+1556 GADGTIT

-1598 NSQSTQKFR
+1598 NSQSTQAFR

-1656 NSETVLSQDD
+1656 NSETVLAQSD

-1687 ALPGTGG
+1687 ALSGTGG

>member
-7 EQARS
+7 EQTRS
-12 RAAAQTRRRKRRIWV
+12 RAAAQTRRCKRRIWV

-91 DCYAAHL
+91 DCYAARL
-98 VLVCGQEESEEHTH
+98 VLVCGQAESEEHTH
-112 TEDCYQTQYELI
+112 TEDCCQTQYELI

-262 IRWTEQLQALGRY
+262 IRWVEQLQALGRY

-370 HEEHAHTADCY
+370 HEEHSHTADCY

-476 EHTHTDACYEAA
+476 EHTHTDTCYEAA

-536 SDGTEQ
+536 SDGAEQ

-633 IAVLATTA
+633 IAVLASSA
-641 NPSYTVQYYAYIPRF
+641 NPQFTVQYYAEIPRF
-656 ATNGE
+656 DKSGDYP
-661 KELTVFDTSG
+661 LTVFDTSG
-671 GVLPTNGGTNETKS
+671 GVLPGNNTTNKKKS
-685 IYLTPTGQNTTKNA
+685 IYLAKSDEQTPNGVNA
-699 GNATPNYHVATTS
+699 GNSSYYYTVATTNTLTQVYS
-712 ELTKMYAANEFEYI
+712 DNTFAYISSPGLKYIDKLTDNEHYKCREL
-726 KAPNPSY
+726 
-733 INKLIDSSSYELKQI
+733 
-748 WVLRDG
+748 WVLKEGGDPN
-754 KDEVSTNEA
+754 STDHNN
-763 DWTIYD
+763 WTVYQNLD
-769 DPANVH
+769 AVQ
-775 FTNRDLKDEDGAS
+775 FTNRAEIAAENPGTY
-788 AQNII
+788 I
-793 YLDSTKR
+793 YIRPGGQTT
-800 NVLRLV
+800 LRLV
-806 YDTKEADFTTSATFY
+806 YSAMNDFFTSSAAFY
-821 DYDIS
+821 DYDITD
-826 SGQNN
+826 GNKE
-831 NGSWRTGITGINSES
+831 GDYWLTGTSGINSKS
-846 NYGTS
+846 NYPTNNAKTKWTDY
-851 RNGARTW
+851 RDT
-858 KSYCDVLAFGNDN
+858 LAFGNAN
-871 CGTGMSRYK
+871 CGTGMANYQFAGRY
-880 FDGVFL
+880 L
-886 NKHSTQYN
+886 NKFSGVR
-894 DGNTDYTLPY
+894 DDF
-904 HEYGCTFG
+904 GCTFK
-912 LASGLHVIRSAD
+912 LANSLDENGHIVYD
-924 GTIDSSKSTIIYNEW
+924 DW
-939 LVAPYLFN
+939 LIAPKLFN
-947 DGSANGKHTYD
+947 DGNANGKKTYSG
-958 NSSLTFTRVGD
+958 SSLTFNRVGD
-969 TYTLSSASVNGV
+969 TYTLTSATAAGV
-981 GSIDGLQ
+981 GSIGTLEK
-988 NFFHPSPNAS
+988 FFNPSPKAGTIYDENY
-998 TTHTHILTNDFWPL
+998 TNSEGQKNIIFTNNFWPL
-1012 DGATVKTDP
+1012 DGAQDKKDP
-1021 LFGGSSIVN
+1021 IFGET
-1030 FQGFDPVGKVAAD
+1030 GKAVPYR
-1043 GRVTNG
+1043 GYVSGGNG
-1049 EWKDLPGSFPGSDD
+1049 NWTAEPGTFPGSDD

-1122 NLWNYIDADRTKDEQ
+1122 NLWDYIRTGRTEDEQ

-1152 TCYMNFTLPSV
+1152 TCYMNFALPSV

-1187 DKGKEFTFGI
+1187 DKDKEFTFDI

-1209 DYAYTRMKNDGSTE
+1209 DYAYTRTKNDGSTE
-1223 TDLVLH
+1223 ADLVLH

-1267 TVDGVLSGGGTAQ
+1267 TVDGVLSGGGSAQ
-1280 GTIIKDVPGTVV
+1280 GTIIKDIPGTVV

-1323 AADALVYA
+1323 AADNPVYA

-1337 TSGQILYTVPSSGAN
+1337 ASGQILYTVPSSGAN

-1357 ALYYIA
+1357 ALYYIV
-1363 LAEDPSFVI
+1363 LAAEPSFVI

-1385 QKKADNGLQK
+1385 QQKADNGLQK

-1407 FYCEQSQFWLDLD
+1407 FYCEQSQLWLDLD
-1420 GRGLTNGTLIH
+1420 GRGLTNGTLVH
-1431 FWSNAGHPTTEDAQK
+1431 FWSNADHPTTEDAQK

-1500 LVPMEEAAAP
+1500 LVPVEEAAAP
-1510 ETTKELAVD
+1510 KTTKELAVD

-1529 LPGSYTLSETKAPG
+1529 LPGSYTLTETKAPG
-1543 GYQKLSQPISFRV
+1543 GYQKLSPSISFRV
-1556 GADGRIT
+1556 GADGTIT
-1563 LADGTITDAIVAND
+1563 LADGTITDAAVEN
-1577 GILQVRNRHEDLTL
+1577 GVLQVRNRHDDLTL
-1591 TLKKELV
+1591 TLTKALV
-1598 NSQSTQKFR
+1598 NSRTTQSFP

-1612 EINGQTVTETL
+1612 TADGQTFTQE
-1623 GLAGGESG
+1623 LALANGASG
-1631 TLTIPYGAKVTI
+1631 KLQIPYGAEVTI
-1643 TETEH
+1643 TETAH

-1656 NSETVLSQDD
+1656 SGETLLSSGDSY
-1666 TCTIDRM
+1666 TFKM

-1687 ALPGTGG
+1687 ALSGTGG

>member
-1 MQDDLQ
+1 M
-7 EQARS
+7 
-12 RAAAQTRRRKRRIWV
+12 
-27 AGLCC
+27 
-32 AVAAATAYALTRPAL
+32 
-47 TMTQQTFCGQ
+47 
-57 EAHTHD
+57 
-63 ESCYE
+63 
-68 TILICGQDEQLPVE
+68 
-82 QPTPHVHTE
+82 
-91 DCYAAHL
+91 
-98 VLVCGQEESEEHTH
+98 
-112 TEDCYQTQYELI
+112 
-124 CPLEEGE
+124 
-131 AEDEPEIP
+131 
-139 AHVHTDACYETRL
+139 
-152 ICEKPE
+152 
-158 HTHSLSCYAD
+158 
-168 AQADLESASVW
+168 
-179 EQTIPQTLSGQWRA
+179 
-193 DVVAVAESQLGYAAS
+193 
-208 TRNYIVDEAGG
+208 
-219 MHGYTRY
+219 
-226 GAWYGSPYGEWC
+226 
-238 AMFASFCLH
+238 
-247 YAGVPEDSIPAQAGC
+247 
-262 IRWTEQLQALGRY
+262 
-275 AAAGAAAP
+275 
-283 QPGDLVFFDTGSDGY
+283 
-298 ADHVA
+298 
-303 LVAEVSADGAS
+303 
-314 LTTIEGN
+314 
-321 VGGCVVRKQHALDE
+321 
-335 AGLLGF
+335 
-341 GILPEQEDNGETPE
+341 
-355 EPAEPETPARTPLCG
+355 
-370 HEEHAHTADCY
+370 
-381 DETGALICT
+381 
-390 LEEHTHVESCYQ
+390 
-402 TAAEKTP
+402 
-409 LCGHEAHTHT
+409 
-419 ADCYDETGAL
+419 
-429 ICALEEH
+429 
-436 THTDACYEPAAEKT
+436 
-450 PLCGLEEHTHTED
+450 
-463 CYSADGTLVCELP
+463 
-476 EHTHTDACYEAA
+476 
-488 STQRFSYADAQLQL
+488 
-502 TLTVE
+502 
-507 SAQPLP
+507 
-513 EGTELDVQAT
+513 QAT

-565 AEIAVTDAVLQPLLG
+565 AEIAVTDAVLQPLPG

-656 ATNGE
+656 AVSGE
-661 KELTVFDTSG
+661 KTLNVYNTEG
-671 GVLPTNGGTNETKS
+671 ENLPKNGKS
-685 IYLTPTGQNTTKNA
+685 NAQKKNA
-699 GNATPNYHVATTS
+699 GTATQNYKVATTS
-712 ELTKMYAANEFEYI
+712 ELTQMYTANEFEYI

-733 INKLIDSSSYELKQI
+733 INKLIDNSSYELKEI
-748 WVLRDG
+748 WVLKDG
-754 KDEVSTNEA
+754 GNEDRTEET
-763 DWTIYD
+763 DWIRYT
-769 DPANVH
+769 DPSSVH
-775 FTNRDLKDEDGAS
+775 FTNRDLTDEAGAS

-806 YDTKEADFTTSATFY
+806 YDTKEADFTTPATFY
-821 DYDIS
+821 DYNIS
-826 SGQNN
+826 SGQNTD
-831 NGSWRTGITGINSES
+831 GKWRTGITGINSES

-851 RNGARTW
+851 RNGERTW

-880 FDGVFL
+880 FEGIFL
-886 NKHSTQYN
+886 NKHSTQYK

-904 HEYGCTFG
+904 HEYCCTFG
-912 LASGLHVIRSAD
+912 LASGLNVIRSAD

-939 LVAPYLFN
+939 LVAPNLFN
-947 DGSANGKHTYD
+947 EGSANGKHTYD

-1012 DGATVKTDP
+1012 DGATGKTDP
-1021 LFGGSSIVN
+1021 LFGGSSIIN
-1030 FQGFDPVGKVAAD
+1030 SQGFDPVGNVAAD
-1043 GRVTNG
+1043 GTVTNG
-1049 EWKDLPGSFPGSDD
+1049 GWKDLSGSFPGSDD

-1068 SFFGMQYAVTFTL
+1068 SFFSMQYAVTFTL

-1097 DMWVFLDDTLVCDIG
+1097 DIWVFLDDTLVCDIG

-1122 NLWNYIDADRTKDEQ
+1122 NLWDYIDADRTEDEQ

-1170 KTGDLEISKQV
+1170 KTGDLEIRKQI

-1187 DKGKEFTFGI
+1187 DKKFTFDI
-1197 KFTDANG
+1197 KFTNAND

-1209 DYAYTRMKNDGSTE
+1209 DYAYTRTKNDGSTE

-1240 TIRIKY
+1240 IIRIKY

-1267 TVDGVLSGGGTAQ
+1267 TVDGVLSGGGTAR

-1315 GAVFELKN
+1315 DAVFELRN
-1323 AADALVYA
+1323 AAGEVVWAVR
-1331 MKDTDS
+1331 KTEGGS
-1337 TSGQILYTVPSSGAN
+1337 TTYTVPSSGAN

-1363 LAEDPSFVI
+1363 LAEDPNFVI

-1385 QKKADNGLQK
+1385 QQKADNGLQK

-1420 GRGLTNGTLIH
+1420 GRGLTNGTLVH

-1446 WYLIANGDGTFK
+1446 WYLIANSDGTFT
-1458 IKPRVAVLAQ
+1458 IKPRSAVLNQ
-1468 SKAVLDLNGATIAEG
+1468 STAVLDLNTGVASVG
-1483 QRIQVWTDNASP
+1483 QRIQVYKDNGTA

-1500 LVPMEEAAAP
+1500 LVPVEEAAP

-1529 LPGSYTLSETKAPG
+1529 LPGTYTLTETQAPD

-1556 GADGRIT
+1556 GADGTIT
-1563 LADGTITDAIVAND
+1563 LPDGTITDAIVAND

-1591 TLKKELV
+1591 TLRKEFV
-1598 NSQSTQKFR
+1598 NSQSTQTFP
-1607 FTVSY
+1607 FTVS
-1612 EINGQTVTETL
+1612 
-1623 GLAGGESG
+1623 
-1631 TLTIPYGAKVTI
+1631 
-1643 TETEH
+1643 
-1648 DGFAVTFK
+1648 
-1656 NSETVLSQDD
+1656 
-1666 TCTIDRM
+1666 
-1673 TADAAITAVNAAGY
+1673 
-1687 ALPGTGG
+1687 
-1694 GALWLQLAGAA
+1694 
-1705 LAALAVLAYN
+1705 
-1715 WINVKKQKAKGR
+1715 
-1727 TRP
+1727 

>member
-1 MQDDLQ
+1 M
-7 EQARS
+7 
-12 RAAAQTRRRKRRIWV
+12 
-27 AGLCC
+27 
-32 AVAAATAYALTRPAL
+32 
-47 TMTQQTFCGQ
+47 
-57 EAHTHD
+57 
-63 ESCYE
+63 
-68 TILICGQDEQLPVE
+68 
-82 QPTPHVHTE
+82 
-91 DCYAAHL
+91 
-98 VLVCGQEESEEHTH
+98 
-112 TEDCYQTQYELI
+112 
-124 CPLEEGE
+124 
-131 AEDEPEIP
+131 
-139 AHVHTDACYETRL
+139 
-152 ICEKPE
+152 
-158 HTHSLSCYAD
+158 
-168 AQADLESASVW
+168 
-179 EQTIPQTLSGQWRA
+179 
-193 DVVAVAESQLGYAAS
+193 
-208 TRNYIVDEAGG
+208 
-219 MHGYTRY
+219 
-226 GAWYGSPYGEWC
+226 
-238 AMFASFCLH
+238 
-247 YAGVPEDSIPAQAGC
+247 
-262 IRWTEQLQALGRY
+262 
-275 AAAGAAAP
+275 
-283 QPGDLVFFDTGSDGY
+283 
-298 ADHVA
+298 
-303 LVAEVSADGAS
+303 
-314 LTTIEGN
+314 
-321 VGGCVVRKQHALDE
+321 
-335 AGLLGF
+335 
-341 GILPEQEDNGETPE
+341 
-355 EPAEPETPARTPLCG
+355 
-370 HEEHAHTADCY
+370 
-381 DETGALICT
+381 
-390 LEEHTHVESCYQ
+390 Q
-402 TAAEKTP
+402 TA
-409 LCGHEAHTHT
+409 
-419 ADCYDETGAL
+419 
-429 ICALEEH
+429 
-436 THTDACYEPAAEKT
+436 
-450 PLCGLEEHTHTED
+450 
-463 CYSADGTLVCELP
+463 
-476 EHTHTDACYEAA
+476 
-488 STQRFSYADAQLQL
+488 
-502 TLTVE
+502 
-507 SAQPLP
+507 
-513 EGTELDVQAT
+513 

-617 AEEAAPVFT
+617 AEKAAPVFT

-656 ATNGE
+656 STNGE

-712 ELTKMYAANEFEYI
+712 ELTQMYTANKFEYI

-733 INKLIDSSSYELKQI
+733 INKLIDNSSYELKQI
-748 WVLRDG
+748 WVLQDG
-754 KDEVSTNEA
+754 KDEASTNEA

-775 FTNRDLKDEDGAS
+775 FTNRNLTDEAGAGE
-788 AQNII
+788 QNII
-793 YLDSTKR
+793 YLDSTSTKR

-821 DYDIS
+821 DYNIS
-826 SGQNN
+826 SGQN
-831 NGSWRTGITGINSES
+831 GDGKWCTGITGINIES
-846 NYGTS
+846 NYPKDNEKTKWS
-851 RNGARTW
+851 DYR
-858 KSYCDVLAFGNDN
+858 DILAFGNAN
-871 CGTGMSRYK
+871 CGTGMANYK
-880 FDGVFL
+880 FNGVYL
-886 NKHSTQYN
+886 NKYSGRN
-894 DGNTDYTLPY
+894 
-904 HEYGCTFG
+904 YGCTFG
-912 LASGLHVIRSAD
+912 LA
-924 GTIDSSKSTIIYNEW
+924 KSLSNGKIVYNDW
-939 LVAPYLFN
+939 LITPDLFN
-947 DGSANGKHTYD
+947 EGNANGKKSFE
-958 NSSLTFTRVGD
+958 NSSLTFSQVGD
-969 TYTLSSASVNGV
+969 TYTLSSASVGTR
-981 GSIDGLQ
+981 SIRGLQ
-988 NFFHPSPNAS
+988 DFFNPSPKTD
-998 TTHTHILTNDFWPL
+998 TTHTHIFTNDFWPL
-1012 DGATVKTDP
+1012 DGVSYTDIQMDP
-1021 LFGGSSIVN
+1021 KFGSYSNPIYY
-1030 FQGFDPVGKVAAD
+1030 QGFASAD
-1043 GRVTNG
+1043 GISGTWG
-1049 EWKDLPGSFPGSDD
+1049 DESTTLPYSDD
-1063 GRAHN
+1063 GQAHN

-1097 DMWVFLDDTLVCDIG
+1097 DMWVFLDHKLVCDIG

-1122 NLWNYIDADRTKDEQ
+1122 NLWDYIRTDRTEDEQ

-1187 DKGKEFTFGI
+1187 DKDKEFTFDI

-1209 DYAYTRMKNDGSTE
+1209 DYAYTRTKNDGSTE
-1223 TDLVLH
+1223 ADLVLH

-1267 TVDGVLSGGGTAQ
+1267 TVNGVLSGGGSAQ
-1280 GTIIKDVPGTVV
+1280 GTIIKDIPGTVV

-1315 GAVFELKN
+1315 GAVFKLKN
-1323 AADALVYA
+1323 AAGGSVYA

-1337 TSGQILYTVPSSGAN
+1337 SGTIYTVPSSGAN

-1407 FYCEQSQFWLDLD
+1407 FYCEQSQFWIDLD
-1420 GRGLTNGTLIH
+1420 GRGLTNGTLVH
-1431 FWSNAGHPTTEDAQK
+1431 FWSNADHPTTEDAQK

-1458 IKPRVAVLAQ
+1458 INPRSAVLNQ
-1468 SKAVLDLNGATIAEG
+1468 STAVLDLNTGVASVG
-1483 QRIQVWTDNASP
+1483 QRIQVYKDNGTA

-1500 LVPMEEAAAP
+1500 LVPVEEAAAP

-1543 GYQKLSQPISFRV
+1543 GYQKLSPSISFRV
-1556 GADGRIT
+1556 GADGTIT

-1612 EINGQTVTETL
+1612 EINGQTVTETRE
-1623 GLAGGESG
+1623 LAGGESG
-1631 TLTIPYGAKVTI
+1631 TLKIPYGAAVTI
-1643 TETEH
+1643 TETEY

-1656 NSETVLSQDD
+1656 NSETVLSQGN

-1705 LAALAVLAYN
+1705 LVLLTLPAYN
-1715 WINVKKQKAKGR
+1715 WIKMKKQKAKGR
-1727 TRP
+1727 TRQ

>member
-7 EQARS
+7 EQTRS
-12 RAAAQTRRRKRRIWV
+12 RAAAQARRRKRRIWV

-98 VLVCGQEESEEHTH
+98 VLVCGQEESGEHTH
-112 TEDCYQTQYELI
+112 TENCCQTQYELI

-262 IRWTEQLQALGRY
+262 IRWVEQLQALGRY

-341 GILPEQEDNGETPE
+341 GILPEQEDGGETPD

-381 DETGALICT
+381 DETGT
-390 LEEHTHVESCYQ
+390 
-402 TAAEKTP
+402 
-409 LCGHEAHTHT
+409 
-419 ADCYDETGAL
+419 L

-463 CYSADGTLVCELP
+463 CYSADGTLVCALP

-488 STQRFSYADAQLQL
+488 STQRFSYADTQLQL

-513 EGTELDVQAT
+513 EGTELDVQTA

-536 SDGTEQ
+536 SDSTEQ

-580 QLDALDE
+580 ELDALDE

-656 ATNGE
+656 STNGE

-733 INKLIDSSSYELKQI
+733 INKLIDNSSYELKQI

-754 KDEVSTNEA
+754 KDEASTNEA

-821 DYDIS
+821 DYNIS
-826 SGQNN
+826 SGQN
-831 NGSWRTGITGINSES
+831 GDGKWCTGITGINIES
-846 NYGTS
+846 NYPKDNEKTKWS
-851 RNGARTW
+851 DYR
-858 KSYCDVLAFGNDN
+858 DILAFGNAN
-871 CGTGMSRYK
+871 CGTGMANYK
-880 FDGVFL
+880 FNGVYL
-886 NKHSTQYN
+886 NKYSGRN
-894 DGNTDYTLPY
+894 
-904 HEYGCTFG
+904 YGCTFG
-912 LASGLHVIRSAD
+912 LA
-924 GTIDSSKSTIIYNEW
+924 KSLSNGKIVYNDW
-939 LVAPYLFN
+939 LITPDLFN
-947 DGSANGKHTYD
+947 EGNANGKKSFE
-958 NSSLTFTRVGD
+958 NSSLTFSQVGD
-969 TYTLSSASVNGV
+969 TYTLSSASVGTR
-981 GSIDGLQ
+981 SISGLQ
-988 NFFHPSPNAS
+988 DFFNPSPKTD
-998 TTHTHILTNDFWPL
+998 TTHTHIFTNDFWPL
-1012 DGATVKTDP
+1012 DGVSYTDIQMDP
-1021 LFGGSSIVN
+1021 KFGSYSNPIYY
-1030 FQGFDPVGKVAAD
+1030 QGFASAD
-1043 GRVTNG
+1043 GISGTWG
-1049 EWKDLPGSFPGSDD
+1049 DESTTLPYSDD
-1063 GRAHN
+1063 GQAHN

-1097 DMWVFLDDTLVCDIG
+1097 DMWVFLDHKLVCDIG

-1122 NLWNYIDADRTKDEQ
+1122 NLWDYIRTDRTKDEQ

-1170 KTGDLEISKQV
+1170 KTGDLEIRKQV

-1187 DKGKEFTFGI
+1187 DKNKEFTFDI

-1209 DYAYTRMKNDGSTE
+1209 DYAYTRTKNDGSTE

-1363 LAEDPSFVI
+1363 LAESPSFVI
-1372 GQDASAEKHDATL
+1372 GQDASAEKHNATL
-1385 QKKADNGLQK
+1385 QQKADNGLQK

-1407 FYCEQSQFWLDLD
+1407 FYCEQSQLWLDLD
-1420 GRGLTNGTLIH
+1420 GRGLTNGTLVH
-1431 FWSNAGHPTTEDAQK
+1431 FWSNADHPTTEDAQK

-1458 IKPRVAVLAQ
+1458 IKPRSAVLNQ
-1468 SKAVLDLNGATIAEG
+1468 STAVLDLNAGIASVG
-1483 QRIQVWTDNASP
+1483 QKIQAWEDNASP

-1500 LVPMEEAAAP
+1500 LVPVEEAEAP
-1510 ETTKELAVD
+1510 ATTKELAVD

-1529 LPGSYTLSETKAPG
+1529 LPGSYTLSEAKAPG
-1543 GYQKLSQPISFRV
+1543 GYQKLSPSISFRV
-1556 GADGRIT
+1556 GADGTIT
-1563 LADGTITDAIVAND
+1563 LADGTISNAAVEK
-1577 GILQVRNRHEDLTL
+1577 GVLQVRNRHDDLTL
-1591 TLKKELV
+1591 TLTKELV
-1598 NSQSTQKFR
+1598 NSKTTQSFP

-1612 EINGQTVTETL
+1612 TADGQTFTQE
-1623 GLAGGESG
+1623 LALANGASG
-1631 TLTIPYGAKVTI
+1631 KLQIPYGAEVTI
-1643 TETEH
+1643 TETAH

-1656 NSETVLSQDD
+1656 SGETLLSSGDSY
-1666 TCTIDRM
+1666 TFKM

-1705 LAALAVLAYN
+1705 LVLLTLPAYN
-1715 WINVKKQKAKGR
+1715 WIKMKKQKAKGR

>member
-1 MQDDLQ
+1 MQDDLL

-32 AVAAATAYALTRPAL
+32 AVAAATTYALTRPAL

-91 DCYAAHL
+91 DCYAARL

-112 TEDCYQTQYELI
+112 TEDCCQTQYELI

-262 IRWTEQLQALGRY
+262 IRWVEQLQALGRY

-409 LCGHEAHTHT
+409 LCG
-419 ADCYDETGAL
+419 
-429 ICALEEH
+429 
-436 THTDACYEPAAEKT
+436 
-450 PLCGLEEHTHTED
+450 LEEHTHTED
-463 CYSADGTLVCELP
+463 CYSADGTLVCTLP

-530 LSDGEA
+530 LSDEET

-656 ATNGE
+656 AVSGE
-661 KELTVFDTSG
+661 KTLNVYNTEG
-671 GVLPTNGGTNETKS
+671 KNLPKNGKS
-685 IYLTPTGQNTTKNA
+685 NAQKQIFLTPAEGTTTKNA
-699 GNATPNYHVATTS
+699 GTATQNYKVATTD
-712 ELTKMYAANEFEYI
+712 ELTQMYTANEFEYI

-733 INKLIDSSSYELKQI
+733 INKLIDNSSYELKEI
-748 WVLRDG
+748 WVLKEGGSED
-754 KDEVSTNEA
+754 STEDT
-763 DWTIYD
+763 DWIRYT
-769 DPANVH
+769 DPSSVH
-775 FTNRDLKDEDGAS
+775 FTNRNLKDEAGA
-788 AQNII
+788 AEQDII

-821 DYDIS
+821 DYNIS
-826 SGQNN
+826 SGQNDD
-831 NGSWRTGITGINSES
+831 GKWRTGITGINSES

-858 KSYCDVLAFGNDN
+858 KSYCDVLAFGNAN
-871 CGTGMSRYK
+871 CGTGMSGYT

-886 NKHSTQYN
+886 NKHSGRN
-894 DGNTDYTLPY
+894 F
-904 HEYGCTFG
+904 GCTFG
-912 LASGLHVIRSAD
+912 LASGLSD
-924 GTIDSSKSTIIYNEW
+924 GKIVYNEW
-939 LVAPYLFN
+939 LVAPNLFN
-947 DGSANGKHTYD
+947 DGSAEGKRSFE
-958 NSSLTFTRVGD
+958 NSSLTFSRVGD
-969 TYTLSSASVNGV
+969 TYTLSSASVDGQTI
-981 GSIDGLQ
+981 SGLQ
-988 NFFHPSPNAS
+988 EFFNPSPKLD
-998 TTHTHILTNDFWPL
+998 TTHTHIFTNDFWPL
-1012 DGATVKTDP
+1012 DGVSYSNMDP
-1021 LFGGSSIVN
+1021 KFGSYSNPIYYE
-1030 FQGFDPVGKVAAD
+1030 GFSES
-1043 GRVTNG
+1043 N
-1049 EWKDLPGSFPGSDD
+1049 PGSWTGESTKLPYSDD
-1063 GRAHN
+1063 GQNHN

-1081 TPDYVGPLD
+1081 TEDYVGPLE
-1090 YTFFGDD
+1090 YYFFGDD

-1122 NLWNYIDADRTKDEQ
+1122 NLWNYIGADRTEDEQ

-1170 KTGDLEISKQV
+1170 KTGDLEIRKQV
-1181 IGEDDP
+1181 IGEDDL
-1187 DKGKEFTFGI
+1187 DKEFTFDI

-1204 SRIWD
+1204 RRIWD
-1209 DYAYTRMKNDGSTE
+1209 DYAYTRTKKNGSTE

-1229 NGSQFS
+1229 NGSQFK
-1235 LKAGE
+1235 LRAGE

-1302 TLQKLDQDGKPLK
+1302 PLQKLDQDGDPLK
-1315 GAVFELKN
+1315 DAVFELRN
-1323 AADALVYA
+1323 AAGEVVWAVR
-1331 MKDTDS
+1331 KTEGGS
-1337 TSGQILYTVPSSGAN
+1337 PTYTVPSSGAN

-1363 LAEDPSFVI
+1363 LASDSNFVI
-1372 GQDASAEKHDATL
+1372 GQNSSLGQNDAQLQEKTGSNA
-1385 QKKADNGLQK
+1385 QKMYVA
-1395 FRVYRQADGSYS
+1395 RQTDGSYS
-1407 FYCEQSQFWLDLD
+1407 FRCEENKRYLDLD
-1420 GRGLTNGTLIH
+1420 SANLEDGHLVHFYPGENDNDDTPHTN
-1431 FWSNAGHPTTEDAQK
+1431 QK

-1458 IKPRVAVLAQ
+1458 IKPRVAVLNQ
-1468 SKAVLDLNGATIAEG
+1468 STAVLDLNTGVASVG
-1483 QRIQVWTDNASP
+1483 QRIQVYKDNGTA

-1500 LVPMEEAAAP
+1500 LVPVEEAEAP
-1510 ETTKELAVD
+1510 KTTKELAVD

-1529 LPGSYTLSETKAPG
+1529 LPGSYTLTETKAPE
-1543 GYQKLSQPISFRV
+1543 GYQKLSQSISFRV
-1556 GADGRIT
+1556 GTDGSVT
-1563 LADGTITDAIVAND
+1563 LADGTITNAAVEN
-1577 GILQVRNRHEDLTL
+1577 GVLQVRNRHEDLTL

-1598 NSQSTQKFR
+1598 NSQTTQSFP

-1612 EINGQTVTETL
+1612 TADRQTFTQTLSLANG
-1623 GLAGGESG
+1623 ASG
-1631 TLTIPYGAKVTI
+1631 TLQIPYGAKVTI
-1643 TETEH
+1643 TETAH

-1656 NSETVLSQDD
+1656 SGDILLSSGDSY
-1666 TCTIDRM
+1666 TFKM

-1705 LAALAVLAYN
+1705 LVLLTLPAYN
-1715 WINVKKQKAKGR
+1715 WIKTKKQKAKGR

>member
-7 EQARS
+7 EQTRS

-91 DCYAAHL
+91 DCYAARL

-262 IRWTEQLQALGRY
+262 IRWVEQLQALGRY
-275 AAAGAAAP
+275 AAAGTAAP
-283 QPGDLVFFDTGSDGY
+283 LPGDLVFFDTGSDGY

-335 AGLLGF
+335 AG
-341 GILPEQEDNGETPE
+341 
-355 EPAEPETPARTPLCG
+355 
-370 HEEHAHTADCY
+370 
-381 DETGALICT
+381 ALICA

-409 LCGHEAHTHT
+409 LCG
-419 ADCYDETGAL
+419 
-429 ICALEEH
+429 
-436 THTDACYEPAAEKT
+436 
-450 PLCGLEEHTHTED
+450 LEEHTHTED
-463 CYSADGTLVCELP
+463 CCSADGTLVCELS

-513 EGTELDVQAT
+513 EDTELDVQTA

-536 SDGTEQ
+536 SDGAEQ

-633 IAVLATTA
+633 IAVLVSSA
-641 NPSYTVQYYAYIPRF
+641 NPQFTVQYYAEIPRF
-656 ATNGE
+656 DKSGDCP
-661 KELTVFDTSG
+661 LTVFDTSG
-671 GVLPTNGGTNETKS
+671 GVLPGNNTTNKKKS
-685 IYLTPTGQNTTKNA
+685 IYLAKSDKQTPSGVNA
-699 GNATPNYHVATTS
+699 GDSSYYYTVATTNTLTQVYS
-712 ELTKMYAANEFEYI
+712 DNTFAYISSPGLKYIDKLTDNKHYTCKEL
-726 KAPNPSY
+726 
-733 INKLIDSSSYELKQI
+733 
-748 WVLRDG
+748 WVLNEGGDPN
-754 KDEVSTNEA
+754 STDHNN
-763 DWTIYD
+763 WTVYQNLD
-769 DPANVH
+769 AVQ
-775 FTNRDLKDEDGAS
+775 FTNRAEIAAENPGTY
-788 AQNII
+788 I
-793 YLDSTKR
+793 YIRPGGQTT
-800 NVLRLV
+800 LRLV
-806 YDTKEADFTTSATFY
+806 YSAMNDFFTSSAAFY
-821 DYDIS
+821 DYDITD
-826 SGQNN
+826 GNKE
-831 NGSWRTGITGINSES
+831 GDYWLTGTSGINSKS
-846 NYGTS
+846 NYPTNNAKTKWTDY
-851 RNGARTW
+851 RDT
-858 KSYCDVLAFGNDN
+858 LAFGNAN
-871 CGTGMSRYK
+871 CGTGMANYQFAGRY
-880 FDGVFL
+880 L
-886 NKHSTQYN
+886 NKFSGVR
-894 DGNTDYTLPY
+894 DDF
-904 HEYGCTFG
+904 GCTFK
-912 LASGLHVIRSAD
+912 LANSLDENGHIVYD
-924 GTIDSSKSTIIYNEW
+924 DW
-939 LVAPYLFN
+939 LIAPKLFN
-947 DGSANGKHTYD
+947 DGNANGKKTYSG
-958 NSSLTFTRVGD
+958 SSLTFNRVGD
-969 TYTLSSASVNGV
+969 TYTLTSATAAGV
-981 GSIDGLQ
+981 GSIGTLEK
-988 NFFHPSPNAS
+988 FFNPSPKAGTIYDENY
-998 TTHTHILTNDFWPL
+998 TNSEGQKNIIFTNNFWPL
-1012 DGATVKTDP
+1012 DGAQDKKDP
-1021 LFGGSSIVN
+1021 IFGET
-1030 FQGFDPVGKVAAD
+1030 GKAVPYR
-1043 GRVTNG
+1043 GYVSGGNG
-1049 EWKDLPGSFPGSDD
+1049 NWTAEPGTFPGSDD

-1122 NLWNYIDADRTKDEQ
+1122 NLWDYIRTDRTEDEQ

-1187 DKGKEFTFGI
+1187 DKDKEFTFDI

-1209 DYAYTRMKNDGSTE
+1209 DYAYTRTKNDGSTE
-1223 TDLVLH
+1223 ADLVLH

-1267 TVDGVLSGGGTAQ
+1267 TVDGVLSGGGSAQ
-1280 GTIIKDVPGTVV
+1280 GTIIKDIPGTVV
-1292 FTNTMKKVGL
+1292 FTNTMKKVSL

-1315 GAVFELKN
+1315 GAVFKLKN
-1323 AADALVYA
+1323 AAGGSVYA

-1337 TSGQILYTVPSSGAN
+1337 SGTIYTVPSSGAN

-1407 FYCEQSQFWLDLD
+1407 FYCEQSQFWIDLD
-1420 GRGLTNGTLIH
+1420 GRGLTNGTLVH
-1431 FWSNAGHPTTEDAQK
+1431 FWSNADHPTTEDAQK

-1458 IKPRVAVLAQ
+1458 IKPRSAVLNQ
-1468 SKAVLDLNGATIAEG
+1468 STAVLDLNTGVASVG
-1483 QRIQVWTDNASP
+1483 QRIQVYKDNGTA

-1500 LVPMEEAAAP
+1500 LVPVEEAAAP

-1519 DGGVLRLAGL
+1519 DDGVLQLAGL
-1529 LPGSYTLSETKAPG
+1529 LPGSYTLTETQAPG

-1556 GADGRIT
+1556 GADGTIT

-1598 NSQSTQKFR
+1598 NSQSTQAFR

-1656 NSETVLSQDD
+1656 NSETVLAQSD

-1687 ALPGTGG
+1687 ALSGTGG

>member
-7 EQARS
+7 EQTRS

-57 EAHTHD
+57 EA
-63 ESCYE
+63 
-68 TILICGQDEQLPVE
+68 
-82 QPTPHVHTE
+82 
-91 DCYAAHL
+91 
-98 VLVCGQEESEEHTH
+98 
-112 TEDCYQTQYELI
+112 
-124 CPLEEGE
+124 
-131 AEDEPEIP
+131 
-139 AHVHTDACYETRL
+139 
-152 ICEKPE
+152 

-381 DETGALICT
+381 DETGALICA
-390 LEEHTHVESCYQ
+390 LEEHTHTDACYEP
-402 TAAEKTP
+402 AAEKTP

-542 WIVRQLALVQSGEA
+542 WIVRQLALAQSGEA

-617 AEEAAPVFT
+617 TEEAAPVFT

-733 INKLIDSSSYELKQI
+733 INKLIDNSSYELKQI

-821 DYDIS
+821 DYNIS
-826 SGQNN
+826 SGQN
-831 NGSWRTGITGINSES
+831 GDGKWCTGITGINIES
-846 NYGTS
+846 NYPKDNEKTKWPDY
-851 RNGARTW
+851 R
-858 KSYCDVLAFGNDN
+858 DILAFGNAN
-871 CGTGMSRYK
+871 CGTGMANYK
-880 FDGVFL
+880 FNGVYL
-886 NKHSTQYN
+886 NKYSGRN
-894 DGNTDYTLPY
+894 
-904 HEYGCTFG
+904 YGCTFG
-912 LASGLHVIRSAD
+912 LA
-924 GTIDSSKSTIIYNEW
+924 KSLSNRKIVYNDW
-939 LVAPYLFN
+939 LITPDLFN
-947 DGSANGKHTYD
+947 EGNANGKKSFE
-958 NSSLTFTRVGD
+958 NSSLTFSQVGD
-969 TYTLSSASVNGV
+969 TYTLSSASVGTR
-981 GSIDGLQ
+981 SISGLQ
-988 NFFHPSPNAS
+988 DFFNPSPKTD
-998 TTHTHILTNDFWPL
+998 TTHTHIFTNDFWPL
-1012 DGATVKTDP
+1012 DGVSYTDIQMDP
-1021 LFGGSSIVN
+1021 KFGSYSNPIYY
-1030 FQGFDPVGKVAAD
+1030 QGFASAD
-1043 GRVTNG
+1043 GISGTWG
-1049 EWKDLPGSFPGSDD
+1049 DESTTLPYSDD
-1063 GRAHN
+1063 GQAHN

-1112 GVHSSVGEYV
+1112 GVHSSIGEYV
-1122 NLWNYIDADRTKDEQ
+1122 NLWDYIRTGRTEDEQ

-1187 DKGKEFTFGI
+1187 DKAKEFTFDI

-1209 DYAYTRMKNDGSTE
+1209 DYAYTRTKNDGSTE

-1260 DGYTVTN
+1260 GGYTVTN
-1267 TVDGVLSGGGTAQ
+1267 TVDGVLSGGRTAQ

-1407 FYCEQSQFWLDLD
+1407 FYCEQSQLWLDLD

-1483 QRIQVWTDNASP
+1483 QRIQVWTDNGSP

-1500 LVPMEEAAAP
+1500 LVPVEEAAAP

-1529 LPGSYTLSETKAPG
+1529 LPGSYTLTETKAPG
-1543 GYQKLSQPISFRV
+1543 GYQKLSPSISFRV
-1556 GADGRIT
+1556 GADGTIT

-1598 NSQSTQKFR
+1598 NSQSTQAFR

-1656 NSETVLSQDD
+1656 NSETVLAQSD

-1687 ALPGTGG
+1687 ALSGTGG

>member
-1 MQDDLQ
+1 M
-7 EQARS
+7 
-12 RAAAQTRRRKRRIWV
+12 
-27 AGLCC
+27 
-32 AVAAATAYALTRPAL
+32 
-47 TMTQQTFCGQ
+47 
-57 EAHTHD
+57 
-63 ESCYE
+63 
-68 TILICGQDEQLPVE
+68 
-82 QPTPHVHTE
+82 
-91 DCYAAHL
+91 
-98 VLVCGQEESEEHTH
+98 
-112 TEDCYQTQYELI
+112 
-124 CPLEEGE
+124 
-131 AEDEPEIP
+131 
-139 AHVHTDACYETRL
+139 
-152 ICEKPE
+152 
-158 HTHSLSCYAD
+158 
-168 AQADLESASVW
+168 
-179 EQTIPQTLSGQWRA
+179 
-193 DVVAVAESQLGYAAS
+193 
-208 TRNYIVDEAGG
+208 
-219 MHGYTRY
+219 
-226 GAWYGSPYGEWC
+226 
-238 AMFASFCLH
+238 
-247 YAGVPEDSIPAQAGC
+247 
-262 IRWTEQLQALGRY
+262 
-275 AAAGAAAP
+275 
-283 QPGDLVFFDTGSDGY
+283 
-298 ADHVA
+298 
-303 LVAEVSADGAS
+303 
-314 LTTIEGN
+314 
-321 VGGCVVRKQHALDE
+321 
-335 AGLLGF
+335 
-341 GILPEQEDNGETPE
+341 
-355 EPAEPETPARTPLCG
+355 
-370 HEEHAHTADCY
+370 
-381 DETGALICT
+381 
-390 LEEHTHVESCYQ
+390 
-402 TAAEKTP
+402 
-409 LCGHEAHTHT
+409 
-419 ADCYDETGAL
+419 
-429 ICALEEH
+429 
-436 THTDACYEPAAEKT
+436 
-450 PLCGLEEHTHTED
+450 
-463 CYSADGTLVCELP
+463 
-476 EHTHTDACYEAA
+476 
-488 STQRFSYADAQLQL
+488 
-502 TLTVE
+502 
-507 SAQPLP
+507 
-513 EGTELDVQAT
+513 QAT

-542 WIVRQLALVQSGEA
+542 RIVRQLALVQSGEA

-565 AEIAVTDAVLQPLLG
+565 AEIAFTDAVLQPLPG

-587 AAPEAETGVTLAVMQ
+587 AAPEAETGMTLAVMQ
-602 AGDEGLQELDSATIS
+602 ARDEGLQELDSATIS

-633 IAVLATTA
+633 IAVLASSA
-641 NPSYTVQYYAYIPRF
+641 NPQFTVQYYAEIPRF
-656 ATNGE
+656 AVSGE
-661 KELTVFDTSG
+661 KALNVYNTEG
-671 GVLPTNGGTNETKS
+671 KNLPKNGRNNAQKQ
-685 IYLTPTGQNTTKNA
+685 IFLTPAEGKTTKNA
-699 GNATPNYHVATTS
+699 EAATQNYKVATTD
-712 ELTKMYAANEFEYI
+712 ELTQMYTANEFEYI

-733 INKLIDSSSYELKQI
+733 INKLIDNSSYELKQI
-748 WVLRDG
+748 WVLQDG
-754 KDEVSTNEA
+754 KDEASTNEA

-775 FTNRDLKDEDGAS
+775 FTNRDLTDEAGAGE
-788 AQNII
+788 QNII

-806 YDTKEADFTTSATFY
+806 YDTKEADFTTPATFY

-831 NGSWRTGITGINSES
+831 DGRWRTGITGINSES

-894 DGNTDYTLPY
+894 DGNTDHTLPY

-947 DGSANGKHTYD
+947 DGSAKGKHTYD

-1012 DGATVKTDP
+1012 DGATDKTDP

-1030 FQGFDPVGKVAAD
+1030 FQGFDPVGNVAAD
-1043 GRVTNG
+1043 GTVTNG
-1049 EWKDLPGSFPGSDD
+1049 GWKDLPGSFPGSDD

-1097 DMWVFLDDTLVCDIG
+1097 DMWVFLNDTLVCDIG

-1122 NLWNYIDADRTKDEQ
+1122 NLWNYIDANRTKDEQ

-1181 IGEDDP
+1181 IGEDDS
-1187 DKGKEFTFGI
+1187 DKEFTFDI

-1204 SRIWD
+1204 RRIWD
-1209 DYAYTRMKNDGSTE
+1209 DYAYTRTKKNGSTE

-1229 NGSQFS
+1229 NDSSFS

-1267 TVDGVLSGGGTAQ
+1267 TVDGVLSGGRTAQ

-1302 TLQKLDQDGKPLK
+1302 TLQKLDQDGEPLK
-1315 GAVFELKN
+1315 DAVFELRN
-1323 AADALVYA
+1323 AAGEVVWAV
-1331 MKDTDS
+1331 KKTEGGS
-1337 TSGQILYTVPSSGAN
+1337 TTYTVPSSGAN

-1363 LAEDPSFVI
+1363 LAESPSFVI
-1372 GQDASAEKHDATL
+1372 GQDASAEKHNATL
-1385 QKKADNGLQK
+1385 QQKADNGLQK

-1407 FYCEQSQFWLDLD
+1407 FYCEQSQLWLDLD
-1420 GRGLTNGTLIH
+1420 GRGLTNGTLLH
-1431 FWSNAGHPTTEDAQK
+1431 FWSNSDHPTTEDAQK

-1458 IKPRVAVLAQ
+1458 IKPRSAVLNQ
-1468 SKAVLDLNGATIAEG
+1468 STAVLDLNAGIASVG
-1483 QRIQVWTDNASP
+1483 QKIQTWEDNASP

-1500 LVPMEEAAAP
+1500 LVPVEEA

-1519 DGGVLRLAGL
+1519 EGGVLRLAGL
-1529 LPGSYTLSETKAPG
+1529 LPGTYTLTETQAPG
-1543 GYQKLSQPISFRV
+1543 GYQKLSQSITFRV
-1556 GADGRIT
+1556 GADGTIT

-1598 NSQSTQKFR
+1598 NSQSTQTFP

-1612 EINGQTVTETL
+1612 VIDGQMVTKTL
-1623 GLAGGESG
+1623 GLAGGKSG
-1631 TLTIPYGAKVTI
+1631 ALTIPYGAKVTI

-1656 NSETVLSQDD
+1656 NSETVPSQGD
-1666 TCTIDRM
+1666 TCTIERM
-1673 TADAAITAVNAAGY
+1673 TADAAITGGQCGRIRAAGHRRRRTM
-1687 ALPGTGG
+1687 ASARGSS
-1694 GALWLQLAGAA
+1694 AGAA
-1705 LAALAVLAYN
+1705 DAPRL
-1715 WINVKKQKAKGR
+1715 
-1727 TRP
+1727 

>member
-7 EQARS
+7 EQTRS
-12 RAAAQTRRRKRRIWV
+12 HAAAQTRRRKRRIWV

-91 DCYAAHL
+91 GCYAAHL

-131 AEDEPEIP
+131 VEDEPEIP

-168 AQADLESASVW
+168 AQADLESAPVW

-262 IRWTEQLQALGRY
+262 IRWVEQLQALGRY
-275 AAAGAAAP
+275 AAAGTAAP

-303 LVAEVSADGAS
+303 LVAEVSADSAS

-341 GILPEQEDNGETPE
+341 GILPEQEDGGETPD

-381 DETGALICT
+381 DETGT
-390 LEEHTHVESCYQ
+390 
-402 TAAEKTP
+402 
-409 LCGHEAHTHT
+409 
-419 ADCYDETGAL
+419 L

-463 CYSADGTLVCELP
+463 CYSADGTLVCALP

-513 EGTELDVQAT
+513 EGTELDVQTA

-580 QLDALDE
+580 ELDALDE

-633 IAVLATTA
+633 IAVLASSA
-641 NPSYTVQYYAYIPRF
+641 NPQFTVQYYAEIPRF
-656 ATNGE
+656 AVSGE
-661 KELTVFDTSG
+661 KALNVYNTEG
-671 GVLPTNGGTNETKS
+671 KNLPKNGRNNAQKQ
-685 IYLTPTGQNTTKNA
+685 IFLTPAEGKTTKNA
-699 GNATPNYHVATTS
+699 ETATQNYKVATTD
-712 ELTKMYAANEFEYI
+712 ELTQMYTANEFEYI

-733 INKLIDSSSYELKQI
+733 INKLIDNSSYELKQI

-754 KDEVSTNEA
+754 KDEASTNEA

-821 DYDIS
+821 DYNIS
-826 SGQNN
+826 SGQN
-831 NGSWRTGITGINSES
+831 GDGKWCTGITGINIES
-846 NYGTS
+846 NYPKDNEKTKWS
-851 RNGARTW
+851 DYR
-858 KSYCDVLAFGNDN
+858 DILAFGNAN
-871 CGTGMSRYK
+871 CGTGMANYK
-880 FDGVFL
+880 FNGVYL
-886 NKHSTQYN
+886 NKYSGRN
-894 DGNTDYTLPY
+894 
-904 HEYGCTFG
+904 YGCTFG
-912 LASGLHVIRSAD
+912 LA
-924 GTIDSSKSTIIYNEW
+924 KSLSNGKIVYNDW
-939 LVAPYLFN
+939 LITPDLFN
-947 DGSANGKHTYD
+947 EGNANGKKSFE
-958 NSSLTFTRVGD
+958 NSSLTFSQVGD
-969 TYTLSSASVNGV
+969 TYTLSSASVGTR
-981 GSIDGLQ
+981 SISGLQ
-988 NFFHPSPNAS
+988 DFFNPSPKTD
-998 TTHTHILTNDFWPL
+998 TTHTHIFTNDFWPL
-1012 DGATVKTDP
+1012 DGVSYTDIQMDP
-1021 LFGGSSIVN
+1021 KFGSYSNPIYY
-1030 FQGFDPVGKVAAD
+1030 QGFASAD
-1043 GRVTNG
+1043 GISGTWG
-1049 EWKDLPGSFPGSDD
+1049 DESTTLPYSDD
-1063 GRAHN
+1063 GQAHN

-1097 DMWVFLDDTLVCDIG
+1097 DMWVFLDHKLVCDIG

-1122 NLWNYIDADRTKDEQ
+1122 NLWDYIRTDRTKDEQ

-1170 KTGDLEISKQV
+1170 KTGDLEIRKQV

-1187 DKGKEFTFGI
+1187 DKNKEFTFDI

-1337 TSGQILYTVPSSGAN
+1337 ASGQILYTVPSSGAN

-1363 LAEDPSFVI
+1363 LASDSNFVI
-1372 GQDASAEKHDATL
+1372 GQNSSLGQNDAQLQEKTGSNA
-1385 QKKADNGLQK
+1385 QKMY
-1395 FRVYRQADGSYS
+1395 VVRQTDGSYS
-1407 FYCEQSQFWLDLD
+1407 FRCEENKRYLDLD
-1420 GRGLTNGTLIH
+1420 SANLEDGHLVHFYTGENSNEETPHTN
-1431 FWSNAGHPTTEDAQK
+1431 QK

-1483 QRIQVWTDNASP
+1483 QRIQVWTDNGSP

-1500 LVPMEEAAAP
+1500 LVPVEEAAAP
-1510 ETTKELAVD
+1510 EATKELAVD

-1563 LADGTITDAIVAND
+1563 LADGTISNAAVEN
-1577 GILQVRNRHEDLTL
+1577 GVLQVRNRHEDLTL
-1591 TLKKELV
+1591 TLRKALV
-1598 NSQSTQKFR
+1598 NSRSTQKFR

-1612 EINGQTVTETL
+1612 EINGQKVTETL
-1623 GLAGGESG
+1623 ELVSGESG
-1631 TLTIPYGAKVTI
+1631 TLKIPYGAAVTI

-1656 NSETVLSQDD
+1656 NSETVLAQGD
-1666 TCTIDRM
+1666 TCTIKRM

-1727 TRP
+1727 TRQ

>member
-7 EQARS
+7 EQTRS
-12 RAAAQTRRRKRRIWV
+12 HAAAQTRRRKRRIWV

-98 VLVCGQEESEEHTH
+98 VLVCGREESEEHTH
-112 TEDCYQTQYELI
+112 TEDCCQTQYELI

-275 AAAGAAAP
+275 AAAGTAAP

-303 LVAEVSADGAS
+303 LVAEVSADSAS

-341 GILPEQEDNGETPE
+341 GILPEQEDGGETPD

-370 HEEHAHTADCY
+370 HEAHTHTADCY

-463 CYSADGTLVCELP
+463 CYSADGTLVCALP

-513 EGTELDVQAT
+513 EGTELDVQTA

-530 LSDGEA
+530 LSDGET

-580 QLDALDE
+580 ELDALDE

-656 ATNGE
+656 AVSGE
-661 KELTVFDTSG
+661 KALTVFDTSG
-671 GVLPTNGGTNETKS
+671 GILPTNDGTNKPKS
-685 IYLTPTGQNTTKNA
+685 IYLTPTGNTTGKNA
-699 GNATPNYHVATTS
+699 GNATPSYKVATTE
-712 ELTKMYAANEFEYI
+712 ELTRMYSDNQFEYV

-733 INKLIDSSSYELKQI
+733 IDKLIDSSNYELKEI
-748 WVLRDG
+748 WVLNEG
-754 KDEVSTNEA
+754 SDETSTEAA
-763 DWTIYD
+763 DWTRYT
-769 DPANVH
+769 DPSSVH
-775 FTNRDLKDEDGAS
+775 FTNRNLKDEAGA
-788 AQNII
+788 AEQDII

-806 YDTKEADFTTSATFY
+806 YDTKEADFTTPATFY

-826 SGQNN
+826 SGQND
-831 NGSWRTGITGINSES
+831 NGRWRTGITGINSES

-851 RNGARTW
+851 RNGKRTW
-858 KSYCDVLAFGNDN
+858 NSYCDVLAFGNDN

-894 DGNTDYTLPY
+894 DGNTDHTLPY

-939 LVAPYLFN
+939 LVAPNLFN
-947 DGSANGKHTYD
+947 EDSANGKHTYD

-1012 DGATVKTDP
+1012 DGATDKTDP

-1043 GRVTNG
+1043 GTVTNG
-1049 EWKDLPGSFPGSDD
+1049 SWKDLSGSFPGSDD

-1068 SFFGMQYAVTFTL
+1068 SFFSMQYAVTFTL

-1097 DMWVFLDDTLVCDIG
+1097 DMRVFLDDTLVCDIG

-1122 NLWNYIDADRTKDEQ
+1122 DLWDYIRTGRTEDEQ

-1170 KTGDLEISKQV
+1170 KTGDLEIRKQV
-1181 IGEDDP
+1181 IGEDDS
-1187 DKGKEFTFGI
+1187 DKKFTFDI

-1363 LAEDPSFVI
+1363 LASAPNFVI
-1372 GQDASAEKHDATL
+1372 GQNSSLDQNDAQLQEKTGSSA
-1385 QKKADNGLQK
+1385 QKMY
-1395 FRVYRQADGSYS
+1395 VVRQTDGSYS
-1407 FYCEQSQFWLDLD
+1407 FRCEENKRYLDLD
-1420 GRGLTNGTLIH
+1420 SANLEDGHLVHFYPGENGNDDTPHTN
-1431 FWSNAGHPTTEDAQK
+1431 QK

-1483 QRIQVWTDNASP
+1483 RRIQVWTDNGTA

-1500 LVPMEEAAAP
+1500 LVPVEEAEAP
-1510 ETTKELAVD
+1510 KTTKELAVD

-1556 GADGRIT
+1556 GADGTIT
-1563 LADGTITDAIVAND
+1563 LADGTITDAAVEK
-1577 GILQVRNRHEDLTL
+1577 GVLQVRNRHDDLTL
-1591 TLKKELV
+1591 TLTKALV

-1612 EINGQTVTETL
+1612 TADGQTFTQKLE
-1623 GLAGGESG
+1623 LAGGESG

-1656 NSETVLSQDD
+1656 NSETVLAQDD
-1666 TCTIDRM
+1666 TCTIERM

-1705 LAALAVLAYN
+1705 LVLLTLPAYN
-1715 WINVKKQKAKGR
+1715 WIKTKKQKAKGR
-1727 TRP
+1727 ARQ

>member
-7 EQARS
+7 EQTRS

-32 AVAAATAYALTRPAL
+32 TVAAATAYALTRPAL

-112 TEDCYQTQYELI
+112 TEDCCQTQYELI

-262 IRWTEQLQALGRY
+262 IRWVEQLQALGRY

-335 AGLLGF
+335 ARLLGF

-370 HEEHAHTADCY
+370 HEEH
-381 DETGALICT
+381 
-390 LEEHTHVESCYQ
+390 S
-402 TAAEKTP
+402 
-409 LCGHEAHTHT
+409 HT

-542 WIVRQLALVQSGEA
+542 WIVRQLALAQSGEA

-617 AEEAAPVFT
+617 TEEAAPVFT

-633 IAVLATTA
+633 IAVLASSA
-641 NPSYTVQYYAYIPRF
+641 NPQFTVQYYAEIPRF
-656 ATNGE
+656 DKSGDYP
-661 KELTVFDTSG
+661 LTVFDTSG
-671 GVLPTNGGTNETKS
+671 GVLPGNNTTNKKKS
-685 IYLTPTGQNTTKNA
+685 IYLAKSDKQTPNGVNA
-699 GNATPNYHVATTS
+699 GDRSYYYTVATTNTLTQVYS
-712 ELTKMYAANEFEYI
+712 DNTFAYISSPGLKYIDKLTDNEHYKCREL
-726 KAPNPSY
+726 
-733 INKLIDSSSYELKQI
+733 
-748 WVLRDG
+748 WVLKEGGDPN
-754 KDEVSTNEA
+754 STDQN
-763 DWTIYD
+763 DWTVYQNLD
-769 DPANVH
+769 TVQ
-775 FTNRDLKDEDGAS
+775 FTNRAEVAAENPGTY
-788 AQNII
+788 I
-793 YLDSTKR
+793 YIRPGGQTT
-800 NVLRLV
+800 LRLV
-806 YDTKEADFTTSATFY
+806 YSAMNDFFTSSAVFY
-821 DYDIS
+821 DYDIT
-826 SGQNN
+826 
-831 NGSWRTGITGINSES
+831 NGERDGNAWKTGFAGINQRDNYPAS
-846 NYGTS
+846 NAHTKWGD
-851 RNGARTW
+851 ARDTI
-858 KSYCDVLAFGNDN
+858 AFGNAN
-871 CGTGMSRYK
+871 TGSGMADYK
-880 FDGVFL
+880 FSERYL
-886 NKHSTQYN
+886 NKYSGV
-894 DGNTDYTLPY
+894 DDDF
-904 HEYGCTFG
+904 GCTFG
-912 LASGLHVIRSAD
+912 LVDSLDESGHIV
-924 GTIDSSKSTIIYNEW
+924 YNEW
-939 LVAPYLFN
+939 LLVPKLFN
-947 DGSANGKHTYD
+947 DGNANGKKTYSG
-958 NSSLTFTRVGD
+958 SSLTFNRVGD
-969 TYTLSSASVNGV
+969 TYTLSSASVAGG
-981 GSIDGLQ
+981 GSVSNLEKLF
-988 NFFHPSPNAS
+988 NPSPVAGTIYDGTANGTN
-998 TTHTHILTNDFWPL
+998 TTGKAIYTNDFWPL
-1012 DGATVKTDP
+1012 DATYNKDPHIGAGTIRYKGYLNEDKLSFESKTEKTGI
-1021 LFGGSSIVN
+1021 FS
-1030 FQGFDPVGKVAAD
+1030 
-1043 GRVTNG
+1043 T
-1049 EWKDLPGSFPGSDD
+1049 SDD

-1068 SFFGMQYAVTFTL
+1068 AYFGMQYAVEFTL
-1081 TPDYVGPLD
+1081 TPDYVGPLE

-1097 DMWVFLDDTLVCDIG
+1097 DMWVFLDQQLVCDIG

-1122 NLWNYIDADRTKDEQ
+1122 NLWDYINKIDGEERTETKT
-1137 HTLTFFY
+1137 HTLTIFY

-1163 SGVNIEQ
+1163 SGVTLKQ
-1170 KTGDLEISKQV
+1170 TTGNLSV
-1181 IGEDDP
+1181 
-1187 DKGKEFTFGI
+1187 GKEVVGESDPTKDFTFQATFGSTSA
-1197 KFTDANG
+1197 FAYYRFDANG
-1204 SRIWD
+1204 IRVD
-1209 DYAYTRMKNDGSTE
+1209 
-1223 TDLVLH
+1223 TDQELLLSS
-1229 NGSQFS
+1229 GQTFT

-1240 TIRIKY
+1240 HVEFQN
-1246 LPIGLRYEITELDP
+1246 LPIGMQYSFKETDYS
-1260 DGYTVTN
+1260 GYSVTN
-1267 TVDGVLSGGGTAQ
+1267 TVNGVVSAGANATGVL
-1280 GTIIKDVPGTVV
+1280 IKDMLNEVI
-1292 FTNTMKKVGL
+1292 FTNTRGTVPL
-1302 TLQKLDQDGKPLK
+1302 TLQKLDQDGKPFK

-1357 ALYYIA
+1357 ALYYIV
-1363 LAEDPSFVI
+1363 LAAEPSFVI

-1385 QKKADNGLQK
+1385 QQKADNGLQK

-1420 GRGLTNGTLIH
+1420 GRGLTNGTLVH
-1431 FWSNAGHPTTEDAQK
+1431 FWSNADRPTTEDAQK

-1458 IKPRVAVLAQ
+1458 IKPRVAVLTQ
-1468 SKAVLDLNGATIAEG
+1468 SKAVLGLNGATIAEG
-1483 QRIQVWTDNASP
+1483 QRIQVGTDNGSP

-1500 LVPMEEAAAP
+1500 LVPVEEAAAP

-1519 DGGVLRLAGL
+1519 DDGVLQLAGL
-1529 LPGSYTLSETKAPG
+1529 LPGSYTLMETQAPG

-1556 GADGRIT
+1556 GADGTIT

-1598 NSQSTQKFR
+1598 NSQSTQAFR

-1656 NSETVLSQDD
+1656 NSETVLAQSD

-1687 ALPGTGG
+1687 ALSGTGG